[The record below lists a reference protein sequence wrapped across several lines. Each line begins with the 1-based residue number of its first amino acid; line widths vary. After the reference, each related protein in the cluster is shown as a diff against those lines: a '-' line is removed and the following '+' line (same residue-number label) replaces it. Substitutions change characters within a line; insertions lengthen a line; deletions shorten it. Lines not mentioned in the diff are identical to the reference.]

1 MRKRFYTL
9 LALSLLSTAIL
20 SVSCNKDKI
29 DFGGG
34 SDPNSISKVT
44 QGTGA
49 PSGGNNG
56 DYYFD
61 STSKILYKK
70 NGSWRKLTTMNLNGN
85 LLSGQGAAKPS
96 QGNNGDSYIDTKSG
110 IIYEKKNG
118 VWSASSE
125 GEIVIKD
132 ANFKAA
138 LLAIVGIDVNKNGKI
153 SPAEAQAKHVIGF
166 NVSGKNIESL
176 EGIEAFTNLESLEA
190 NDNKLTTV
198 DLSKLTHLKKLN
210 LTNNQLTGEIN
221 LKELKYLDNDKVKI
235 VAGNASIEKIFVADE
250 AKAKALNNFERTTK
264 YTFSGELERILDL
277 DPVIKAA
284 LLADN
289 NRPDGNGDGEITDKE
304 AKRFN
309 NPIRIEATGIQ
320 SLKGIEYFKKATSLV
335 IQAPAGQ
342 TNNLA
347 NGNGVVS
354 LADFSEI
361 ESLTIA
367 NTKMTKLTLSNF
379 PKLKHLILI
388 GNELTEVVL
397 SGMPELVILNLERNN
412 LTNLNG
418 ITTPENTFSKLK
430 ILNLIGNN
438 LQGELDL
445 SKITANLRDNANN
458 IQILRAG
465 NNSGVVR
472 IKVKD
477 QDTAN
482 DLNTNDAGAGKYQV
496 DGSGGSNPV
505 INIPDSAFR
514 RYILQ
519 RLKGQI
525 SGKSA
530 LMDLNTFRGRFPG
543 DINDTTSPIYQSDL
557 DLFTDDIKLEN
568 GTGITNLEGLQYF
581 RKLKEVIIE
590 ATTATSLD
598 LTRLEKLERIEIS
611 GTSLQILSGSGV
623 NLKRVTLINA
633 LSMKKLNLHNFQ
645 NIEQVLIVEDSNQ
658 PDHIEC
664 IAVPA
669 SKVDAIKNG
678 INMAGKNGPAKT
690 TVYRSKV
697 QSTPCN

>member
-9 LALSLLSTAIL
+9 LALSLFSTAIL

-34 SDPNSISKVT
+34 SDPNSISQVT
-44 QGTGA
+44 TGSGA
-49 PSGGNNG
+49 PTAGQKG

-61 STSKILYKK
+61 STSKTLYKK
-70 NGSWRKLTTMNLNGN
+70 KGSSWTGIATMNLNGD
-85 LLSGQGAAKPS
+85 LLSGQGKAKPS
-96 QGNNGDSYIDTKSG
+96 QGKNGDSYIDTKTNT
-110 IIYEKKNG
+110 IYEKKNG

-138 LLAIVGIDVNKNGKI
+138 LLAIVGIDANKNGKI
-153 SPAEAQAKHVIGF
+153 SPAEAQAVTGF
-166 NVSGKNIESL
+166 SVAGKEIASL
-176 EGIEAFTNLESLEA
+176 EGIEAFTNLESLDA

-210 LTNNQLTGEIN
+210 LTNNLLSGELN
-221 LKELKYLDNDKVKI
+221 LKELKYLANDKVKI
-235 VAGNASIEKIFVADE
+235 VAGNTSIEKIFVADE
-250 AKAKALNNFERTTK
+250 AKATALNNFEHTTK

-289 NRPDGNGDGEITDKE
+289 NRPDRNGDGEITNKE
-304 AKRFN
+304 AERFN
-309 NPIRIEATGIQ
+309 KPIRIETPGIK
-320 SLKGIEYFKKATSLV
+320 SLKGMEYFKKATSLV
-335 IQAPAGQ
+335 IQAPDGQ
-342 TNNLA
+342 KNVLVD
-347 NGNGVVS
+347 GQVS

-361 ESLTIA
+361 ERLTIA

-379 PKLKHLILI
+379 PKLKHLILT

-397 SGMPELVILNLERNN
+397 SGMPELVTLNLERNN

-418 ITTPENTFSKLK
+418 ITTPENTFPKLTA
-430 ILNLIGNN
+430 LNLIGNN

-445 SKITANLRDNANN
+445 SKITANLRNNANT
-458 IQILRAG
+458 IQILRRN

-482 DLNTNDAGAGKYQV
+482 ALNTNDAGAGKYQV
-496 DGSGGSNPV
+496 DGSGGSNLV

-519 RLKGQI
+519 RLKGRI
-525 SGKSA
+525 LGKSA

-598 LTRLEKLERIEIS
+598 LTGLEKLERIEIS

-623 NLKRVTLINA
+623 NLKRVTLRNA

-678 INMAGKNGPAKT
+678 INMTGNNGPAKT
-690 TVYRSKV
+690 TAYRSKV

>member
-9 LALSLLSTAIL
+9 LALSLFSTAIL

-34 SDPNSISKVT
+34 SDPNSISQVT
-44 QGTGA
+44 TGNGA
-49 PSGGNNG
+49 PTAGQKG

-61 STSKILYKK
+61 STSKTLYKK
-70 NGSWRKLTTMNLNGN
+70 KGSSWTGIATMNLNGD
-85 LLSGQGAAKPS
+85 LLSGQGKAKPS
-96 QGNNGDSYIDTKSG
+96 QGNDGDSYIDTKTNT
-110 IIYEKKNG
+110 IYEKKNG

-138 LLAIVGIDVNKNGKI
+138 LLAIVGIDANKNGKI
-153 SPAEAQAKHVIGF
+153 SPAEAQAVTGF
-166 NVSGKNIESL
+166 SVAGKEIASL
-176 EGIEAFTNLESLEA
+176 EGIEAFTNLESLDA

-210 LTNNQLTGEIN
+210 LTNNLLSGELN
-221 LKELKYLDNDKVKI
+221 LKELKYLANDKVKI
-235 VAGNASIEKIFVADE
+235 VAGNTSIEKIFVADE
-250 AKAKALNNFERTTK
+250 AKATALNNFEHTTK

-284 LLADN
+284 LVADN
-289 NRPDGNGDGEITDKE
+289 NRPDRNGDGEITNKE
-304 AKRFN
+304 AERFN
-309 NPIRIEATGIQ
+309 KPISIIATGIK
-320 SLKGIEYFKKATSLV
+320 SLKGMEYFKKATSLV

-342 TNNLA
+342 KNVLVD
-347 NGNGVVS
+347 GQVS
-354 LADFSEI
+354 LADFTEI

-379 PKLKHLILI
+379 PKLKHLILT

-418 ITTPENTFSKLK
+418 ITTPENTFPKLTD
-430 ILNLIGNN
+430 LNLIGNN

-445 SKITANLRDNANN
+445 SKITANLRDNANT
-458 IQILRAG
+458 IQILRRN

-482 DLNTNDAGAGKYQV
+482 ALNTNDAGAGKYQV
-496 DGSGGSNPV
+496 DGSGGSNLV

-519 RLKGQI
+519 RLKGRI
-525 SGKSA
+525 LGKSA

-598 LTRLEKLERIEIS
+598 LTGLEKLERIEIS

-623 NLKRVTLINA
+623 NLKRVTLTNA

-669 SKVDAIKNG
+669 SKVNAIKNG
-678 INMAGKNGPAKT
+678 INMTGNNGPAKT
-690 TVYRSKV
+690 TAYRSKV

>member
-34 SDPNSISKVT
+34 SDPNSISQVT
-44 QGTGA
+44 TGSGA
-49 PSGGNNG
+49 PTAGQKG

-61 STSKILYKK
+61 STSKTLYKRK
-70 NGSWRKLTTMNLNGN
+70 GSSWTGIATMNLNGN
-85 LLSGQGAAKPS
+85 LLSGQGKAKPS
-96 QGNNGDSYIDTKSG
+96 QGNDGDSYIDTKTNT
-110 IIYEKKNG
+110 IYEKKNG

-138 LLAIVGIDVNKNGKI
+138 LLAIVGIDANKNGKI
-153 SPAEAQAKHVIGF
+153 SPAEAQAVTGF
-166 NVSGKNIESL
+166 SVAGKEIATL
-176 EGIEAFTNLESLEA
+176 EGIEAFTNLESLDA

-210 LTNNQLTGEIN
+210 LTNNLLSGELN
-221 LKELKYLDNDKVKI
+221 LKELKYLANDKVKI
-235 VAGNASIEKIFVADE
+235 VAGNTSIEKIFVADE
-250 AKAKALNNFERTTK
+250 AKATAMNNFEHTTK

-284 LLADN
+284 LVADN
-289 NRPDGNGDGEITDKE
+289 NRPDRNGDGEITNKE
-304 AKRFN
+304 AERFN
-309 NPIRIEATGIQ
+309 KPISIIATGIK
-320 SLKGIEYFKKATSLV
+320 SLKGMEYFKKATSLV

-342 TNNLA
+342 KNVLVD
-347 NGNGVVS
+347 GQVS
-354 LADFSEI
+354 LADFTEI

-379 PKLKHLILI
+379 PKLKHLILT

-397 SGMPELVILNLERNN
+397 SGMPELVTLNLERNS

-418 ITTPENTFSKLK
+418 ITTPENTFPKLTA
-430 ILNLIGNN
+430 LNLRENN

-445 SKITANLRDNANN
+445 SKITANLRENANN
-458 IQILRAG
+458 VQILRAG

-482 DLNTNDAGAGKYQV
+482 ALNTNDAGAGKYQV
-496 DGSGGSNPV
+496 DGSGGSNPI

-519 RLKGQI
+519 RLKGRI
-525 SGKSA
+525 IGKSA

-568 GTGITNLEGLQYF
+568 GTGVTNLEGLQYF

-590 ATTATSLD
+590 ATTATTLD
-598 LTRLEKLERIEIS
+598 LTGLEKLERIEIS

-623 NLKRVTLINA
+623 NLKRVTLTNA
-633 LSMKKLNLHNFQ
+633 LSMKKLNLLNFP

-664 IAVPA
+664 IALPA
-669 SKVDAIKNG
+669 SKVNAIKNG
-678 INMAGKNGPAKT
+678 INMTGNNGPAKT
-690 TVYRSKV
+690 ATYRNRV
-697 QSTPCN
+697 QSSPCN

>member
-1 MRKRFYTL
+1 M
-9 LALSLLSTAIL
+9 
-20 SVSCNKDKI
+20 
-29 DFGGG
+29 
-34 SDPNSISKVT
+34 
-44 QGTGA
+44 
-49 PSGGNNG
+49 
-56 DYYFD
+56 
-61 STSKILYKK
+61 
-70 NGSWRKLTTMNLNGN
+70 
-85 LLSGQGAAKPS
+85 
-96 QGNNGDSYIDTKSG
+96 
-110 IIYEKKNG
+110 
-118 VWSASSE
+118 
-125 GEIVIKD
+125 
-132 ANFKAA
+132 
-138 LLAIVGIDVNKNGKI
+138 
-153 SPAEAQAKHVIGF
+153 
-166 NVSGKNIESL
+166 
-176 EGIEAFTNLESLEA
+176 
-190 NDNKLTTV
+190 
-198 DLSKLTHLKKLN
+198 
-210 LTNNQLTGEIN
+210 
-221 LKELKYLDNDKVKI
+221 
-235 VAGNASIEKIFVADE
+235 
-250 AKAKALNNFERTTK
+250 
-264 YTFSGELERILDL
+264 DL

-289 NRPDGNGDGEITDKE
+289 NRPDRNGDGEITNKE
-304 AKRFN
+304 AERFN
-309 NPIRIEATGIQ
+309 KPIRIETPGIK
-320 SLKGIEYFKKATSLV
+320 SLKGMEYFKKATSLV
-335 IQAPAGQ
+335 IQAPDGQ
-342 TNNLA
+342 KNVLVD
-347 NGNGVVS
+347 GQVS

-361 ESLTIA
+361 ERLTIA

-379 PKLKHLILI
+379 PKLKHLILT

-397 SGMPELVILNLERNN
+397 SGMPELVTLNLERNN

-418 ITTPENTFSKLK
+418 ITTPENTFPKLTA
-430 ILNLIGNN
+430 LNLIGNN

-445 SKITANLRDNANN
+445 SKITANLRNNANT
-458 IQILRAG
+458 IQILRRN

-482 DLNTNDAGAGKYQV
+482 ALNTNDAGAGKYQV
-496 DGSGGSNPV
+496 DGSGGSNLV

-519 RLKGQI
+519 RLKGRI
-525 SGKSA
+525 LGKSA

-598 LTRLEKLERIEIS
+598 LTGLEKLERIEIS

-623 NLKRVTLINA
+623 NLKRVTLRNA

-678 INMAGKNGPAKT
+678 INMTGNNGPAKT
-690 TVYRSKV
+690 TAYRSKV

>member
-34 SDPNSISKVT
+34 SNPNSISQVT
-44 QGTGA
+44 TGNGA
-49 PSGGNNG
+49 PTAGQKG

-61 STSKILYKK
+61 STSKTLYKRK
-70 NGSWRKLTTMNLNGN
+70 GSSWTGIATMNLNGN
-85 LLSGQGAAKPS
+85 LLSGQGKAKPS
-96 QGNNGDSYIDTKSG
+96 QGNEGDSYIDTKTNT
-110 IIYEKKNG
+110 IYEKKNG

-138 LLAIVGIDVNKNGKI
+138 LLAIVGIDANKNGKI
-153 SPAEAQAKHVIGF
+153 SPAEAQAVTGF
-166 NVSGKNIESL
+166 SVAGKEIATL
-176 EGIEAFTNLESLEA
+176 EGIEAFTNLESLDA

-210 LTNNQLTGEIN
+210 LTNNLLSGELN
-221 LKELKYLDNDKVKI
+221 LKELKYLANDKVKI
-235 VAGNASIEKIFVADE
+235 VAGNTSIEKIFVADE
-250 AKAKALNNFERTTK
+250 AKATAMNNFEHTTK

-289 NRPDGNGDGEITDKE
+289 NRPDRNGDGEITNKE
-304 AKRFN
+304 AERFN
-309 NPIRIEATGIQ
+309 KPIRIETPGIK
-320 SLKGIEYFKKATSLV
+320 SLKGMEYFKKATSLV

-342 TNNLA
+342 KNVLVD
-347 NGNGVVS
+347 GQVS
-354 LADFSEI
+354 LADFTEI

-379 PKLKHLILI
+379 PKLKELVLT

-397 SGMPELVILNLERNN
+397 SGMPELVSLNLERNS

-418 ITTPENTFSKLK
+418 ITTPENTFPKLTA
-430 ILNLIGNN
+430 LNLRENK

-445 SKITANLRDNANN
+445 SKITANLRENANGV
-458 IQILRAG
+458 QILRAG
-465 NNSGVVR
+465 NNSGVIR

-482 DLNTNDAGAGKYQV
+482 ALNTNDAGAGKYQV
-496 DGSGGSNPV
+496 DGSGGSNPI

-519 RLKGQI
+519 RLKGRI
-525 SGKSA
+525 IGKSA

-568 GTGITNLEGLQYF
+568 GTGVTNLEGLQYF

-590 ATTATSLD
+590 ATTATTLD
-598 LTRLEKLERIEIS
+598 LTGLEKLERIEIS

-623 NLKRVTLINA
+623 NLKRVTLTNA
-633 LSMKKLNLHNFQ
+633 LSMKKLNLLNFP

-678 INMAGKNGPAKT
+678 INMTGNNGPAKT
-690 TVYRSKV
+690 TAYRSKV

>member
-20 SVSCNKDKI
+20 SVNCNKDKI
-29 DFGGG
+29 DYGGG
-34 SDPNSISKVT
+34 SDPNSISQVT
-44 QGTGA
+44 TGSGA
-49 PSGGNNG
+49 PTAGQKG

-61 STSKILYKK
+61 STSKTLYKRK
-70 NGSWRKLTTMNLNGN
+70 GSSWTGIATMNLNGN
-85 LLSGQGAAKPS
+85 LLSGQGKAKPS
-96 QGNNGDSYIDTKSG
+96 QGNDGDSYIDTKTNT
-110 IIYEKKNG
+110 IYEKKNG

-153 SPAEAQAKHVIGF
+153 SPAEAQAVTGF
-166 NVSGKNIESL
+166 SVAGKEIATL
-176 EGIEAFTNLESLEA
+176 EGIEAFTNLESLDA

-210 LTNNQLTGEIN
+210 LTNNLLSGELN
-221 LKELKYLDNDKVKI
+221 LKELKYLANDKVKI
-235 VAGNASIEKIFVADE
+235 VAGNTSIEKIFVADE
-250 AKAKALNNFERTTK
+250 AKATAMNNFEHTTK

-284 LLADN
+284 LVADN
-289 NRPDGNGDGEITDKE
+289 NRPDRNGDGEITNKE
-304 AKRFN
+304 AERFN
-309 NPIRIEATGIQ
+309 KPISIIATGIK
-320 SLKGIEYFKKATSLV
+320 SLKGMEYFKKATSLV

-342 TNNLA
+342 KNVLVD
-347 NGNGVVS
+347 GQVS
-354 LADFSEI
+354 LADFTEI

-379 PKLKHLILI
+379 PKLKHLILT

-397 SGMPELVILNLERNN
+397 SGMPELVTLNLERNS

-418 ITTPENTFSKLK
+418 ITTPENTFPKLTA
-430 ILNLIGNN
+430 LNLRENN

-445 SKITANLRDNANN
+445 SKITANLRENANN
-458 IQILRAG
+458 VQILRSG

-482 DLNTNDAGAGKYQV
+482 ALNTNDAGAGKYQV
-496 DGSGGSNPV
+496 DGSGGSNPI

-519 RLKGQI
+519 RLKGRI
-525 SGKSA
+525 IGKSA

-568 GTGITNLEGLQYF
+568 GTGVTNLEGLQYF

-598 LTRLEKLERIEIS
+598 LTGLEKLERIEIS
-611 GTSLQILSGSGV
+611 GTSLQILSGNGV
-623 NLKRVTLINA
+623 NLKRVTLTNA

-669 SKVDAIKNG
+669 SKVNAIKNG
-678 INMAGKNGPAKT
+678 INMTGNNGPAKT
-690 TVYRSKV
+690 ATYRNRV
-697 QSTPCN
+697 QSSPCN

>member
-29 DFGGG
+29 DFG
-34 SDPNSISKVT
+34 SDSNPVSKVT
-44 QGTGA
+44 QGTGV

-61 STSKILYKK
+61 STSKTLYKK
-70 NGSWRKLTTMNLNGN
+70 KGSSWTGIATMNLNGN
-85 LLSGQGAAKPS
+85 LLSGQGKAKPS
-96 QGNNGDSYIDTKSG
+96 QGNNGDSYIDTKTNT
-110 IIYEKKNG
+110 IYEKKNG

-138 LLAIVGIDVNKNGKI
+138 LLAIVGIDANKNGKI
-153 SPAEAQAKHVIGF
+153 SPAEAQAVTGF
-166 NVSGKNIESL
+166 SVAGKEIASL
-176 EGIEAFTNLESLEA
+176 EGIEAFTNLESLDA

-210 LTNNQLTGEIN
+210 LTNNLLSGELN
-221 LKELKYLDNDKVKI
+221 LKELKYLANDKVKI
-235 VAGNASIEKIFVADE
+235 IAGNTSIEKIFVADE
-250 AKAKALNNFERTTK
+250 AKATALNNFEHTTK

-284 LLADN
+284 LLADS
-289 NRPDGNGDGEITDKE
+289 NRPDRNGDGEITNKE
-304 AKRFN
+304 AERFN
-309 NPIRIEATGIQ
+309 KPIRIEATGIQ

-342 TNNLA
+342 TNNLT

-379 PKLKHLILI
+379 PKLKHLILT

-397 SGMPELVILNLERNN
+397 SGMPELVTLNLERNN

-418 ITTPENTFSKLK
+418 ITTPENTFPKLTA
-430 ILNLIGNN
+430 LNLIGNN

-445 SKITANLRDNANN
+445 SKITANLRDNANGV
-458 IQILRAG
+458 QILRGG

-477 QDTAN
+477 QDTA
-482 DLNTNDAGAGKYQV
+482 DALNTNDAGAGKYQV
-496 DGSGGSNPV
+496 NGSGGSNPEV
-505 INIPDSAFR
+505 PIRDSRLRFLTLEK
-514 RYILQ
+514 LQ
-519 RLKGQI
+519 AI
-525 SGKSA
+525 
-530 LMDLNTFRGRFPG
+530 MDTREFRGRFPG
-543 DINDTTSPIYQSDL
+543 GKNDTTGKIYKSDL
-557 DLFTDDIKLEN
+557 DRADFPTALELDSSVGDLSGLEYFSKVKKLTIYTSTPTTLNLIGMDSLEEIIS
-568 GTGITNLEGLQYF
+568 TGSTI
-581 RKLKEVIIE
+581 EVIQGN
-590 ATTATSLD
+590 AP
-598 LTRLEKLERIEIS
+598 RLKKI
-611 GTSLQILSGSGV
+611 ILRNSHRVKKINVV
-623 NLKRVTLINA
+623 N
-633 LSMKKLNLHNFQ
+633 SS
-645 NIEQVLIVEDSNQ
+645 NIEQITIEEDSNI
-658 PDHIEC
+658 PNHIEC

-669 SKVDAIKNG
+669 NRADTVKQN
-678 INMAGKNGPAKT
+678 INLNSPAKT

>member
-34 SDPNSISKVT
+34 SDPNSISQVT
-44 QGTGA
+44 TGSGA
-49 PSGGNNG
+49 PTAGQKG

-61 STSKILYKK
+61 STSKTLYKRK
-70 NGSWRKLTTMNLNGN
+70 GSSWTGIATMNLNGN
-85 LLSGQGAAKPS
+85 LLSGQGKAKPS
-96 QGNNGDSYIDTKSG
+96 QGNNGDSYIDTKTNT
-110 IIYEKKNG
+110 IYEKKNG

-138 LLAIVGIDVNKNGKI
+138 LLAIVGIDANKNGKI
-153 SPAEAQAKHVIGF
+153 SPAEAQAVTGF
-166 NVSGKNIESL
+166 SVAGKEIASL
-176 EGIEAFTNLESLEA
+176 EGIEAFTNLESLDA

-210 LTNNQLTGEIN
+210 LTNNLLSGELN
-221 LKELKYLDNDKVKI
+221 LKELKYLANDKVKI
-235 VAGNASIEKIFVADE
+235 VAGNTSIEKIFVADE
-250 AKAKALNNFERTTK
+250 AKATALNNFEHTTK

-289 NRPDGNGDGEITDKE
+289 NRPDRNGDGEITNKE
-304 AKRFN
+304 AERFN
-309 NPIRIEATGIQ
+309 KPISIIATGIK
-320 SLKGIEYFKKATSLV
+320 SLKGIEYFKKATSIDIHAPSGQKNILV
-335 IQAPAGQ
+335 DGQ
-342 TNNLA
+342 
-347 NGNGVVS
+347 VS

-361 ESLTIA
+361 ERLTIA

-379 PKLKHLILI
+379 PKLKHLILT

-418 ITTPENTFSKLK
+418 ITTPENTFPKLTD
-430 ILNLIGNN
+430 LNLIGNN

-445 SKITANLRDNANN
+445 SKITANLRDNANT
-458 IQILRAG
+458 IQILRRN

-482 DLNTNDAGAGKYQV
+482 ALNTNDAGAGKYQV
-496 DGSGGSNPV
+496 DGSGGSNLV

-519 RLKGQI
+519 RLKGRI
-525 SGKSA
+525 LGKSA

-598 LTRLEKLERIEIS
+598 LTGLEKLERIEIS

-623 NLKRVTLINA
+623 NLKRVTLRNA

-678 INMAGKNGPAKT
+678 INMTGNNGPAKT
-690 TVYRSKV
+690 TAYRSKV

>member
-34 SDPNSISKVT
+34 SDPNSISQVT
-44 QGTGA
+44 TGSGA
-49 PSGGNNG
+49 PTAGQKG

-61 STSKILYKK
+61 STSKTLYKRK
-70 NGSWRKLTTMNLNGN
+70 GSSWTGIATMNLNGN
-85 LLSGQGAAKPS
+85 LLSGQGKAKPS
-96 QGNNGDSYIDTKSG
+96 QGKNGDSYIDTKTNT
-110 IIYEKKNG
+110 IYEKKNG

-138 LLAIVGIDVNKNGKI
+138 LLAIVGIDANKNGKI
-153 SPAEAQAKHVIGF
+153 SPAEAQAVTGF
-166 NVSGKNIESL
+166 SVAGKEIATL
-176 EGIEAFTNLESLEA
+176 EGIEAFTNLESLDA

-210 LTNNQLTGEIN
+210 LTNNLLSGELN
-221 LKELKYLDNDKVKI
+221 LKELKYLANDKVKI
-235 VAGNASIEKIFVADE
+235 VAGNTSIEKIFVADE
-250 AKAKALNNFERTTK
+250 AKATAMNNFEHTTK

-284 LLADN
+284 LVADN
-289 NRPDGNGDGEITDKE
+289 NRPDRNGDGEITNKE
-304 AKRFN
+304 AERFN
-309 NPIRIEATGIQ
+309 KPIRIETPGIK
-320 SLKGIEYFKKATSLV
+320 SLKGMEYFKKATSLV

-342 TNNLA
+342 KNVLVD
-347 NGNGVVS
+347 GQVS
-354 LADFSEI
+354 LADFTEI

-379 PKLKHLILI
+379 PKLKHLILT

-397 SGMPELVILNLERNN
+397 SGMPELVTLNLERNS

-418 ITTPENTFSKLK
+418 ITTPENTFPKLTA
-430 ILNLIGNN
+430 LNLRENN

-445 SKITANLRDNANN
+445 SKITANLRENANN
-458 IQILRAG
+458 VQILRAG
-465 NNSGVVR
+465 NNSEVVR

-482 DLNTNDAGAGKYQV
+482 ALNTNDAGAGKYQV
-496 DGSGGSNPV
+496 DGSGGSNPI

-519 RLKGQI
+519 RLKGRI
-525 SGKSA
+525 IGKSA

-557 DLFTDDIKLEN
+557 DLFTDAIKLEN
-568 GTGITNLEGLQYF
+568 GTGVTNLEGLQYF

-590 ATTATSLD
+590 ATTATTLD
-598 LTRLEKLERIEIS
+598 LTGLEKLERIEIS

-623 NLKRVTLINA
+623 NLKRVTLTNA
-633 LSMKKLNLHNFQ
+633 LSMKKLNLLNFP

-669 SKVDAIKNG
+669 SKVNAIKNG
-678 INMAGKNGPAKT
+678 INMTGNNGPAKT
-690 TVYRSKV
+690 ATYRNRV
-697 QSTPCN
+697 QSSPCN

>member
-34 SDPNSISKVT
+34 SNPNSISQVT
-44 QGTGA
+44 TGNGA
-49 PSGGNNG
+49 PTAGQKG

-61 STSKILYKK
+61 STSKTLYKK
-70 NGSWRKLTTMNLNGN
+70 KGSSWTGIATMNLNGD
-85 LLSGQGAAKPS
+85 LLSGQGKAKPS
-96 QGNNGDSYIDTKSG
+96 QGKNGDSYIDTKTNT
-110 IIYEKKNG
+110 IYEKKNG

-153 SPAEAQAKHVIGF
+153 SPAEAQAVTGF
-166 NVSGKNIESL
+166 SVAGKEIASL
-176 EGIEAFTNLESLEA
+176 EGIEAFTNLESLDA

-210 LTNNQLTGEIN
+210 LTNNRLTGELN
-221 LKELKYLDNDKVKI
+221 LKELKYLANDKVKI
-235 VAGNASIEKIFVADE
+235 VAGNTSIEKIFVADE
-250 AKAKALNNFERTTK
+250 AKATALNNFEHTTK

-289 NRPDGNGDGEITDKE
+289 NRPDRNGDGEITNKE
-304 AKRFN
+304 AERFN
-309 NPIRIEATGIQ
+309 KPIRIEATGIQ

-342 TNNLA
+342 TNNLT

-354 LADFSEI
+354 LADFTEI

-379 PKLKHLILI
+379 PKLKHLILT

-397 SGMPELVILNLERNN
+397 SGMPELVTLNLERNN

-418 ITTPENTFSKLK
+418 ITTPENTFPKLTD
-430 ILNLIGNN
+430 LNLIGNN

-445 SKITANLRDNANN
+445 SKITANLRNNANN
-458 IQILRAG
+458 IQILRRN

-482 DLNTNDAGAGKYQV
+482 ALNTNDAGAGKYQV
-496 DGSGGSNPV
+496 DGSGGSNLV

-519 RLKGQI
+519 RLKGRI
-525 SGKSA
+525 LGKSA

-568 GTGITNLEGLQYF
+568 GTGIINLEGLQYF

-598 LTRLEKLERIEIS
+598 LTGLEKLERIEIS

-623 NLKRVTLINA
+623 NLKRVTLRNA

-678 INMAGKNGPAKT
+678 INMTGNNGPAKT
-690 TVYRSKV
+690 TAYRSKV

>member
-9 LALSLLSTAIL
+9 LALSLFSTAIL

-34 SDPNSISKVT
+34 SDPNSISQVT
-44 QGTGA
+44 TGNGA
-49 PSGGNNG
+49 PTAGQKG

-61 STSKILYKK
+61 STSKTLYKK
-70 NGSWRKLTTMNLNGN
+70 KGSSWTGIATMNLNGD
-85 LLSGQGAAKPS
+85 LLSGQGKAKPS
-96 QGNNGDSYIDTKSG
+96 QGKNGDSYIDTKTNT
-110 IIYEKKNG
+110 IYEKKNG

-138 LLAIVGIDVNKNGKI
+138 LLAIVGIDANKNGKI
-153 SPAEAQAKHVIGF
+153 SPAEAQAVTGF
-166 NVSGKNIESL
+166 SVAGKEIASL
-176 EGIEAFTNLESLEA
+176 EGIEAFTNLESLDA

-210 LTNNQLTGEIN
+210 LTNNLLSGELN
-221 LKELKYLDNDKVKI
+221 LKELKYLANDKVKI
-235 VAGNASIEKIFVADE
+235 VAGNTSIEKIFVADE
-250 AKAKALNNFERTTK
+250 AKATALNNFEHTTK

-289 NRPDGNGDGEITDKE
+289 NRPDRNGDGEITNKE
-304 AKRFN
+304 AERFN
-309 NPIRIEATGIQ
+309 KPISIIATGIK
-320 SLKGIEYFKKATSLV
+320 SLKGIEYFKKATSIDIHAPSGQKNILV
-335 IQAPAGQ
+335 DGQ
-342 TNNLA
+342 
-347 NGNGVVS
+347 VS

-361 ESLTIA
+361 ERLTIA

-379 PKLKHLILI
+379 PKLKYLILT

-418 ITTPENTFSKLK
+418 ITTPENTFPKLTD
-430 ILNLIGNN
+430 LNLIGNN

-445 SKITANLRDNANN
+445 SKITANLRDNANT
-458 IQILRAG
+458 IQILRRN

-482 DLNTNDAGAGKYQV
+482 ALNTNDAGAGKYQV
-496 DGSGGSNPV
+496 DGSGGSNLV

-519 RLKGQI
+519 RLKGRI
-525 SGKSA
+525 LGKSA

-598 LTRLEKLERIEIS
+598 LTGLEKLERIEIS

-623 NLKRVTLINA
+623 NLKRVTLRNA

-678 INMAGKNGPAKT
+678 INMTGNNGPAKT
-690 TVYRSKV
+690 TAYRSKV

>member
-34 SDPNSISKVT
+34 SDPNSISQVT
-44 QGTGA
+44 TGSGA
-49 PSGGNNG
+49 PTAGQKG

-70 NGSWRKLTTMNLNGN
+70 KGSSWTGIATMNLNGN
-85 LLSGQGAAKPS
+85 LLSGQGKAKPS
-96 QGNNGDSYIDTKSG
+96 QGNDGDSYIDTKTNT
-110 IIYEKKNG
+110 IYEKKNG

-138 LLAIVGIDVNKNGKI
+138 LLAIVGIDANKNGKI
-153 SPAEAQAKHVIGF
+153 SPAEAQAVTGF
-166 NVSGKNIESL
+166 SVAGKEIATL
-176 EGIEAFTNLESLEA
+176 EGIEAFTNLESLDA

-210 LTNNQLTGEIN
+210 LTNNLLSGELN
-221 LKELKYLDNDKVKI
+221 LKELKYLANDKVKI
-235 VAGNASIEKIFVADE
+235 VAGNTSIEKIFVADE
-250 AKAKALNNFERTTK
+250 AKATAMNNFEHTTK

-284 LLADN
+284 LVADN
-289 NRPDGNGDGEITDKE
+289 NRPDRNGDGEITNKE
-304 AKRFN
+304 AERFN
-309 NPIRIEATGIQ
+309 KPISIIATGIK
-320 SLKGIEYFKKATSLV
+320 SLKGMEYFKKATSLV

-342 TNNLA
+342 KNVLVD
-347 NGNGVVS
+347 GQVS
-354 LADFSEI
+354 LADFTEI

-379 PKLKHLILI
+379 PKLKHLILT

-397 SGMPELVILNLERNN
+397 SGMPELVTLNLERNS

-418 ITTPENTFSKLK
+418 ITTPENTFPKLTA
-430 ILNLIGNN
+430 LNLRENN

-445 SKITANLRDNANN
+445 SKITANLRENANN
-458 IQILRAG
+458 VQILRAG

-482 DLNTNDAGAGKYQV
+482 ALNTNDAGAGKYQV
-496 DGSGGSNPV
+496 DGSGGSNPI

-519 RLKGQI
+519 RLKGRI
-525 SGKSA
+525 IGKSA

-568 GTGITNLEGLQYF
+568 GTGVTNLEGLQYF

-590 ATTATSLD
+590 ATTATTLD
-598 LTRLEKLERIEIS
+598 LTGLEKLERIEIS

-623 NLKRVTLINA
+623 NLKRVTLRNA

-678 INMAGKNGPAKT
+678 INMTGNNGPAKT
-690 TVYRSKV
+690 TAYRSKV

>member
-9 LALSLLSTAIL
+9 LALSLFSTAIL

-34 SDPNSISKVT
+34 SDPNSISQVT
-44 QGTGA
+44 TGNGA
-49 PSGGNNG
+49 PTAGQKG

-61 STSKILYKK
+61 STSKTLYKK
-70 NGSWRKLTTMNLNGN
+70 KGSSWTGIATMNLNGD
-85 LLSGQGAAKPS
+85 LLSGQGKAKPS
-96 QGNNGDSYIDTKSG
+96 QGKNGDSYIDTKTNT
-110 IIYEKKNG
+110 IYEKKNG

-138 LLAIVGIDVNKNGKI
+138 LLAIVGIDANKNGKI
-153 SPAEAQAKHVIGF
+153 SPAEAQAVTGF
-166 NVSGKNIESL
+166 SVAGKEIASL
-176 EGIEAFTNLESLEA
+176 EGIEAFTNLESLDA

-210 LTNNQLTGEIN
+210 LTNNLLSGELN
-221 LKELKYLDNDKVKI
+221 LKELKYLANDKVKI
-235 VAGNASIEKIFVADE
+235 VAGNTSIEKIFVADE
-250 AKAKALNNFERTTK
+250 AKATAMNNFEHTTK

-284 LLADN
+284 LVADN
-289 NRPDGNGDGEITDKE
+289 NRPDRNGDGEITNKE
-304 AKRFN
+304 AERFN
-309 NPIRIEATGIQ
+309 KPISIIATGIK
-320 SLKGIEYFKKATSLV
+320 SLKGIEYFKKATSIDIHAPSGQKNILV
-335 IQAPAGQ
+335 DGQ
-342 TNNLA
+342 
-347 NGNGVVS
+347 VS

-361 ESLTIA
+361 ERLTIA

-379 PKLKHLILI
+379 PKLKHLILT

-418 ITTPENTFSKLK
+418 ITTPENTFPKLTD
-430 ILNLIGNN
+430 LNLIGNN

-445 SKITANLRDNANN
+445 SKITANLRDNANT
-458 IQILRAG
+458 IQILRRN

-482 DLNTNDAGAGKYQV
+482 ALNTNDAGAGKYQV
-496 DGSGGSNPV
+496 DGSGGSNLV

-519 RLKGQI
+519 RLKGRI
-525 SGKSA
+525 LGKSA

-598 LTRLEKLERIEIS
+598 LTGLEKLERIEIS

-623 NLKRVTLINA
+623 NLKRVTLRNA

-678 INMAGKNGPAKT
+678 INMTGNNGPAKT
-690 TVYRSKV
+690 TAYRSKV

>member
-34 SDPNSISKVT
+34 SDPNSISQVT
-44 QGTGA
+44 TGNGA
-49 PSGGNNG
+49 PTAGQKGN
-56 DYYFD
+56 YYFD
-61 STSKILYKK
+61 STSKTLYKK
-70 NGSWRKLTTMNLNGN
+70 KGSSWTGIATMNLNGD

-96 QGNNGDSYIDTKSG
+96 QGNNGDSYIDTKTNT
-110 IIYEKKNG
+110 IYEKKNG

-138 LLAIVGIDVNKNGKI
+138 LLAIVGIDANKNGKI
-153 SPAEAQAKHVIGF
+153 SPAEAQAITGF
-166 NVSGKNIESL
+166 SVAGKEIASL
-176 EGIEAFTNLESLEA
+176 EGIEAFTNLESLDA

-210 LTNNQLTGEIN
+210 LTNNLLSGELN
-221 LKELKYLDNDKVKI
+221 LKELKYLANDKVKI

-250 AKAKALNNFERTTK
+250 AKATALNNFEHTTK

-289 NRPDGNGDGEITDKE
+289 NRPDRNGDGEITNKE
-304 AKRFN
+304 AERFN
-309 NPIRIEATGIQ
+309 KPISIIATGIQ

-342 TNNLA
+342 TNNLTT
-347 NGNGVVS
+347 GNGVVS
-354 LADFSEI
+354 LADFTEI

-379 PKLKHLILI
+379 PKLKHLILT

-418 ITTPENTFSKLK
+418 ITTPENTFPKLTT
-430 ILNLIGNN
+430 LNLIGNN

-445 SKITANLRDNANN
+445 SKITANLRDNANT
-458 IQILRAG
+458 IQILRRN

-482 DLNTNDAGAGKYQV
+482 ALNTNDAGAGKYQV
-496 DGSGGSNPV
+496 DGSGGSNPEV
-505 INIPDSAFR
+505 PIYDSR
-514 RYILQ
+514 LRLLTLEKLQ
-519 RLKGQI
+519 AIMTSQE
-525 SGKSA
+525 
-530 LMDLNTFRGRFPG
+530 FRGRFPG
-543 DINDTTSPIYQSDL
+543 GKNDTTGKIYKSDL
-557 DLFTDDIKLEN
+557 DRADFPTALELDGSVRDLSGLEYFSKVKKLTIYTSTPTTLN
-568 GTGITNLEGLQYF
+568 LTGMDSLEEIISTGSTI
-581 RKLKEVIIE
+581 EVIQGN
-590 ATTATSLD
+590 AP
-598 LTRLEKLERIEIS
+598 RLKKI
-611 GTSLQILSGSGV
+611 ILRNSHRVKKINVV
-623 NLKRVTLINA
+623 N
-633 LSMKKLNLHNFQ
+633 SS
-645 NIEQVLIVEDSNQ
+645 NIEQITIEEDSNIAN
-658 PDHIEC
+658 HIEC

-669 SKVDAIKNG
+669 NRVDTVKQN
-678 INMAGKNGPAKT
+678 INLGNSPAKT
-690 TVYRSKV
+690 TAYRSKV
-697 QSTPCN
+697 QSFPCN

>member
-34 SDPNSISKVT
+34 SDPNSISQVT
-44 QGTGA
+44 TGSGA
-49 PSGGNNG
+49 PTAGQKG

-61 STSKILYKK
+61 STSKTLYKRK
-70 NGSWRKLTTMNLNGN
+70 GSSWTGIATMNLNGN
-85 LLSGQGAAKPS
+85 LLSGQGKAKPS
-96 QGNNGDSYIDTKSG
+96 QGNNGDSYIDTKTNT
-110 IIYEKKNG
+110 IYEKKNG

-138 LLAIVGIDVNKNGKI
+138 LLAIVGIDANKNGKI
-153 SPAEAQAKHVIGF
+153 SPAEAQAVTGF
-166 NVSGKNIESL
+166 SVAGKEIATL
-176 EGIEAFTNLESLEA
+176 EGIEAFTNLESLDA

-198 DLSKLTHLKKLN
+198 NLSGLTHLKKLN
-210 LTNNQLTGEIN
+210 LTNNLLSGELN
-221 LKELKYLDNDKVKI
+221 LKELKYLANDKVKI
-235 VAGNASIEKIFVADE
+235 VAGNTSIEKIFVADE
-250 AKAKALNNFERTTK
+250 AKATAMNNFEHTTK

-277 DPVIKAA
+277 DPIIKAA
-284 LLADN
+284 LVADN
-289 NRPDGNGDGEITDKE
+289 NRPDRNGDGEITNKE
-304 AKRFN
+304 AERFN
-309 NPIRIEATGIQ
+309 KPISIIATGIK
-320 SLKGIEYFKKATSLV
+320 SLKGMEYFKKATSLV

-342 TNNLA
+342 KNVLVD
-347 NGNGVVS
+347 GQVS
-354 LADFSEI
+354 LADFTEI

-379 PKLKHLILI
+379 PKLKHLILT

-397 SGMPELVILNLERNN
+397 SGMPELVTLNLERNS

-418 ITTPENTFSKLK
+418 ITTPENTFPKLTA
-430 ILNLIGNN
+430 LNLRENN
-438 LQGELDL
+438 LQGALDL
-445 SKITANLRDNANN
+445 SKITANLRENANGV
-458 IQILRAG
+458 QILRAG

-477 QDTAN
+477 LDTAN
-482 DLNTNDAGAGKYQV
+482 ALNTNDAGAGKYQV

-519 RLKGQI
+519 RLKGRI
-525 SGKSA
+525 IGKSA

-568 GTGITNLEGLQYF
+568 GTGVTNLEGLQYF

-598 LTRLEKLERIEIS
+598 LTGLEKLERIEIS

-623 NLKRVTLINA
+623 NLKRVTLTNA

-669 SKVDAIKNG
+669 SKVNAIKNG
-678 INMAGKNGPAKT
+678 INMTGNNGPAKT
-690 TVYRSKV
+690 ATYRNRV
-697 QSTPCN
+697 QSSPCN

>member
-34 SDPNSISKVT
+34 SDPNSISQVT
-44 QGTGA
+44 TGSGA
-49 PSGGNNG
+49 PTPGQKG

-61 STSKILYKK
+61 STSKTLYKK
-70 NGSWRKLTTMNLNGN
+70 KGSSWTGIATMNLNGN
-85 LLSGQGAAKPS
+85 LLSGQGKAKPS
-96 QGNNGDSYIDTKSG
+96 QGNDGDSYIDTKTNT
-110 IIYEKKNG
+110 IYEKKNG

-132 ANFKAA
+132 TNFKAA
-138 LLAIVGIDVNKNGKI
+138 LLAIVGIDANKNGKI
-153 SPAEAQAKHVIGF
+153 SPAEAQAVTGF
-166 NVSGKNIESL
+166 SVAGKEIATL
-176 EGIEAFTNLESLEA
+176 EGIEAFTNLESLDA

-198 DLSKLTHLKKLN
+198 NLSGLTHLKKLN
-210 LTNNQLTGEIN
+210 LTNNLLSGELN
-221 LKELKYLDNDKVKI
+221 LKELKYLANDKVKI
-235 VAGNASIEKIFVADE
+235 VAGNTSIEKIFVADE
-250 AKAKALNNFERTTK
+250 AKATAMNNFEHTTK

-284 LLADN
+284 LVADN
-289 NRPDGNGDGEITDKE
+289 NRPDRNGDGEITNKE
-304 AKRFN
+304 AERFN
-309 NPIRIEATGIQ
+309 KPISIIATGIK
-320 SLKGIEYFKKATSLV
+320 SLKGMEYFKKATSLV

-342 TNNLA
+342 KNVLVD
-347 NGNGVVS
+347 GQVS
-354 LADFSEI
+354 LADFTEI

-379 PKLKHLILI
+379 PKLKHLILT

-397 SGMPELVILNLERNN
+397 SGMPELVTLNLERNS

-418 ITTPENTFSKLK
+418 ITTPENTFPKLTA
-430 ILNLIGNN
+430 LNLRENN

-445 SKITANLRDNANN
+445 SKITANLRENANGV
-458 IQILRAG
+458 QILRAG

-482 DLNTNDAGAGKYQV
+482 ALNTNDAGAGKYQV
-496 DGSGGSNPV
+496 DGSGGSNLV

-519 RLKGQI
+519 RLKGRI
-525 SGKSA
+525 LGKSA

-568 GTGITNLEGLQYF
+568 GTGVTNLEGLQYF

-590 ATTATSLD
+590 ATTATTLD
-598 LTRLEKLERIEIS
+598 LTGLEKLERIEIS

-623 NLKRVTLINA
+623 NLKRVTLRNA

-669 SKVDAIKNG
+669 SKVNAIKNG
-678 INMAGKNGPAKT
+678 INMTGNNGPAKT
-690 TVYRSKV
+690 ATYRNRV
-697 QSTPCN
+697 QSSPCN

>member
-34 SDPNSISKVT
+34 SDPNSISQVT
-44 QGTGA
+44 TGSGA
-49 PSGGNNG
+49 PTAGQKG

-70 NGSWRKLTTMNLNGN
+70 KGSSWTGIATMNLNGN
-85 LLSGQGAAKPS
+85 LLSGQGKAKPS
-96 QGNNGDSYIDTKSG
+96 QGNDGDSYIDTKTNT
-110 IIYEKKNG
+110 IYEKKNG

-138 LLAIVGIDVNKNGKI
+138 LLAIVGIDANKNGKI
-153 SPAEAQAKHVIGF
+153 SPAEAQAVTGF
-166 NVSGKNIESL
+166 SVAGKEIATL
-176 EGIEAFTNLESLEA
+176 EGIEAFTNLESLDA

-210 LTNNQLTGEIN
+210 LTNNLLSGELN
-221 LKELKYLDNDKVKI
+221 LKELKYLANDKVKI
-235 VAGNASIEKIFVADE
+235 VAGNTSIEKIFVADE
-250 AKAKALNNFERTTK
+250 AKATAMNNFEHTTK

-289 NRPDGNGDGEITDKE
+289 NRPDRNGDGEITNKE
-304 AKRFN
+304 AERFN
-309 NPIRIEATGIQ
+309 KPIRIETPGIK
-320 SLKGIEYFKKATSLV
+320 SLKGMEYFKKATSLV

-342 TNNLA
+342 KNVLVD
-347 NGNGVVS
+347 GQVS
-354 LADFSEI
+354 LADFTEI

-379 PKLKHLILI
+379 PKLKHLILT

-397 SGMPELVILNLERNN
+397 SGMPELVTLNLERNS

-418 ITTPENTFSKLK
+418 ITTPENTFPKLTA
-430 ILNLIGNN
+430 LNLRENN

-445 SKITANLRDNANN
+445 SKITANLRENANN
-458 IQILRAG
+458 VQILRAG

-482 DLNTNDAGAGKYQV
+482 ALNTNDAGAGKYQV
-496 DGSGGSNPV
+496 DGSGGSNPI

-519 RLKGQI
+519 RLKGRI
-525 SGKSA
+525 IGKSA

-568 GTGITNLEGLQYF
+568 GTGVTNLEGLQYF

-598 LTRLEKLERIEIS
+598 LTGLEKLERIEIS

-623 NLKRVTLINA
+623 NLKRVTLTNA
-633 LSMKKLNLHNFQ
+633 LSMKKLNLLNFP

-669 SKVDAIKNG
+669 SKVNAIKNG
-678 INMAGKNGPAKT
+678 INMTGNNGPAKT
-690 TVYRSKV
+690 ATYRNRV

>member
-34 SDPNSISKVT
+34 SDPNSISQVT
-44 QGTGA
+44 TGSGA
-49 PSGGNNG
+49 PTAGQKG

-61 STSKILYKK
+61 STSKTLYKK
-70 NGSWRKLTTMNLNGN
+70 KGSSWTGIATMNLNGD
-85 LLSGQGAAKPS
+85 LLSGQGKAKPS
-96 QGNNGDSYIDTKSG
+96 QGKNGDSYIDTKTNT
-110 IIYEKKNG
+110 IYEKKNG

-153 SPAEAQAKHVIGF
+153 SPAEAQAVTGF
-166 NVSGKNIESL
+166 SVAGKEIASL
-176 EGIEAFTNLESLEA
+176 EGIEAFTNLESLDA

-210 LTNNQLTGEIN
+210 LTNNLLSGELN
-221 LKELKYLDNDKVKI
+221 LKELKYLANDKVKI
-235 VAGNASIEKIFVADE
+235 VAGNTSIEKIFVADE
-250 AKAKALNNFERTTK
+250 AKATALNNFEHTTK

-289 NRPDGNGDGEITDKE
+289 NRPDRNGDGEITNKE
-304 AKRFN
+304 AERFN
-309 NPIRIEATGIQ
+309 KPISIIATGIK
-320 SLKGIEYFKKATSLV
+320 SLKGIEYFKKATSIDIHAPEGQKNILV
-335 IQAPAGQ
+335 DGQ
-342 TNNLA
+342 
-347 NGNGVVS
+347 VS
-354 LADFSEI
+354 LADFTEI

-379 PKLKHLILI
+379 PKLKHLILT

-397 SGMPELVILNLERNN
+397 SGMPELVTLNLERNN

-418 ITTPENTFSKLK
+418 ITTPENTFPKLTT
-430 ILNLIGNN
+430 LNLRGNN
-438 LQGELDL
+438 LQGELNL
-445 SKITANLRDNANN
+445 SKITANLRDNANT

-482 DLNTNDAGAGKYQV
+482 ALNTNDAGAGKYQV
-496 DGSGGSNPV
+496 DSSGGSNPV

-519 RLKGQI
+519 RLKGRI
-525 SGKSA
+525 LGKSP

-568 GTGITNLEGLQYF
+568 GTGVTNLGGLQYF

-598 LTRLEKLERIEIS
+598 LTGLEKLERIEIS

-623 NLKRVTLINA
+623 NLKRVTLRNA
-633 LSMKKLNLHNFQ
+633 LSMKKLNLHNSQ

-678 INMAGKNGPAKT
+678 INMTGNNGPAKT
-690 TVYRSKV
+690 TAYRSKV

>member
-34 SDPNSISKVT
+34 SEPNSISQVT
-44 QGTGA
+44 TGSGA
-49 PSGGNNG
+49 PTAGQKG

-61 STSKILYKK
+61 STSKTLYKRK
-70 NGSWRKLTTMNLNGN
+70 GSSWTGIATMNLNGN
-85 LLSGQGAAKPS
+85 LLSGQGKAKPS
-96 QGNNGDSYIDTKSG
+96 QGNDGDSYIDTKTNT
-110 IIYEKKNG
+110 IYEKKNG

-138 LLAIVGIDVNKNGKI
+138 LLAIVGIDANKNGKI
-153 SPAEAQAKHVIGF
+153 SPAEAQAVTGF
-166 NVSGKNIESL
+166 SVDGKEIATL
-176 EGIEAFTNLESLEA
+176 EGIEAFTNLESLDA

-210 LTNNQLTGEIN
+210 LTNNLLSGELN
-221 LKELKYLDNDKVKI
+221 LKELKYLANDKVKI
-235 VAGNASIEKIFVADE
+235 VAGNTSIEKIFVADE
-250 AKAKALNNFERTTK
+250 AKATAMNNFEHTTK

-284 LLADN
+284 LVADN
-289 NRPDGNGDGEITDKE
+289 NRPDRNGDGEITNKE
-304 AKRFN
+304 AERFN
-309 NPIRIEATGIQ
+309 KPISIIATGIK
-320 SLKGIEYFKKATSLV
+320 SLKGMEYFKKATSLV

-342 TNNLA
+342 KNVLVD
-347 NGNGVVS
+347 GQVS
-354 LADFSEI
+354 LADFTEI

-379 PKLKHLILI
+379 PKLKHLILT
-388 GNELTEVVL
+388 GNELNEVVL
-397 SGMPELVILNLERNN
+397 SGMPELVTLNLERNS

-418 ITTPENTFSKLK
+418 ITTPENTFPKLTA
-430 ILNLIGNN
+430 LNLRENN

-445 SKITANLRDNANN
+445 SKITANLRENANN
-458 IQILRAG
+458 VQILRAG

-482 DLNTNDAGAGKYQV
+482 ALNTNDAGAGKYQV
-496 DGSGGSNPV
+496 DGSGGSNPI

-519 RLKGQI
+519 RLKGRI
-525 SGKSA
+525 IGKSA

-568 GTGITNLEGLQYF
+568 GTGVTNLEGLQYF

-590 ATTATSLD
+590 ATTATTLD
-598 LTRLEKLERIEIS
+598 LTGLEKLERIEIS

-623 NLKRVTLINA
+623 NLKRVTLTNA
-633 LSMKKLNLHNFQ
+633 LSMKKLNLLNFP

-669 SKVDAIKNG
+669 SKVNAIKNS
-678 INMAGKNGPAKT
+678 INMTGNNGPAKT
-690 TVYRSKV
+690 ATYRNRV
-697 QSTPCN
+697 QSSPCN

>member
-34 SDPNSISKVT
+34 SDPNSISQVT
-44 QGTGA
+44 TGSGA
-49 PSGGNNG
+49 PTAGQKG

-61 STSKILYKK
+61 STSKTLYKK
-70 NGSWRKLTTMNLNGN
+70 KGSSWTGIATMNLNGN
-85 LLSGQGAAKPS
+85 LLSGQGKAKPS
-96 QGNNGDSYIDTKSG
+96 QGNDGDSYIDTKTNT
-110 IIYEKKNG
+110 IYEKKNG

-138 LLAIVGIDVNKNGKI
+138 LLAIVGIDANKNGKI
-153 SPAEAQAKHVIGF
+153 SPAEAQAVTGF
-166 NVSGKNIESL
+166 SVAGKEIATL
-176 EGIEAFTNLESLEA
+176 EGIEAFTNLESLDA

-210 LTNNQLTGEIN
+210 LTNNLLSGELN
-221 LKELKYLDNDKVKI
+221 LKELKYLANDKVKI
-235 VAGNASIEKIFVADE
+235 VAGNTSIEKIFVADE
-250 AKAKALNNFERTTK
+250 AKATAMNNFEHTTK

-284 LLADN
+284 LVADN
-289 NRPDGNGDGEITDKE
+289 NRPDRNGDGEITNKE
-304 AKRFN
+304 AERFN
-309 NPIRIEATGIQ
+309 KPISIIATGIK
-320 SLKGIEYFKKATSLV
+320 SLKGMEYFKKATSLV

-342 TNNLA
+342 KNVLVD
-347 NGNGVVS
+347 GQVS
-354 LADFSEI
+354 LADFTEI

-379 PKLKHLILI
+379 PKLKHLILT

-397 SGMPELVILNLERNN
+397 SGMPELVTLNLERNS

-418 ITTPENTFSKLK
+418 ITTPENTFPKLTA
-430 ILNLIGNN
+430 LNLRENN

-445 SKITANLRDNANN
+445 SKITANLRENANN
-458 IQILRAG
+458 VQILRAG

-482 DLNTNDAGAGKYQV
+482 ALNTNDAGAGKYQV
-496 DGSGGSNPV
+496 DGSGGSNPI

-519 RLKGQI
+519 RFKGRI
-525 SGKSA
+525 IGKSA

-568 GTGITNLEGLQYF
+568 GTGVTNLEGLQYF

-598 LTRLEKLERIEIS
+598 LTGLEKLERIEIS
-611 GTSLQILSGSGV
+611 GTSLQILSGNGV
-623 NLKRVTLINA
+623 NLKRVTLTNA

-669 SKVDAIKNG
+669 SKVNAIKNG
-678 INMAGKNGPAKT
+678 INMTGNNGPAKT
-690 TVYRSKV
+690 ATYRNRV

>member
-20 SVSCNKDKI
+20 LVGCNKDKI
-29 DFGGG
+29 DFGGE
-34 SDPNSISKVT
+34 SDSNSISKVT
-44 QGTGA
+44 TGNGA
-49 PSGGNNG
+49 PTVGQKGN
-56 DYYFD
+56 YYFD
-61 STSKILYKK
+61 LTSKTLYKK
-70 NGSWRKLTTMNLNGN
+70 KGSSWTGIATMNLNGD
-85 LLSGQGAAKPS
+85 LLSGQGKARPS
-96 QGNNGDSYIDTKSG
+96 KGNEGDSYIDTKTNT
-110 IIYEKKNG
+110 IYEKKNG

-125 GEIVIKD
+125 DEIVIKD
-132 ANFKAA
+132 AKFKAA
-138 LLAIVGIDVNKNGKI
+138 LLSIVGIDANKNGKI
-153 SPAEAQAKHVIGF
+153 SPAEAQAITGF
-166 NVSGKNIESL
+166 SVGGKEIASL
-176 EGIEAFTNLESLEA
+176 EGIEAFTNLESLDA

-210 LTNNQLTGEIN
+210 LTNNLLSGELN
-221 LKELKYLDNDKVKI
+221 LKELKYLANDKVKI
-235 VAGNASIEKIFVADE
+235 VAGNTSIEKIFVADE
-250 AKAKALNNFERTTK
+250 AKATALNNFENTIK
-264 YTFSGELERILDL
+264 YTASGELPRILDL

-289 NRPDGNGDGEITDKE
+289 NRPDRNGDGEITNKE
-304 AKRFN
+304 AEAFN
-309 NPIRIEATGIQ
+309 KPIRIEATGIQ

-342 TNNLA
+342 TNNLT

-354 LADFSEI
+354 LADFTEI

-367 NTKMTKLTLSNF
+367 NTKMTKFTLSNF
-379 PKLKHLILI
+379 PKLKHLTLA
-388 GNELTEVVL
+388 GDGLTEVVL
-397 SGMPELVILNLERNN
+397 SGLPELVTLNLERNS

-418 ITTPENTFSKLK
+418 ITTPENTFPKL
-430 ILNLIGNN
+430 IALNLRENN
-438 LQGELDL
+438 LQGVLDL

-458 IQILRAG
+458 VQILRAR

-482 DLNTNDAGAGKYQV
+482 ALNTNDAGAGKYRV
-496 DGSGGSNPV
+496 DDSNDSNPI
-505 INIPDSAFR
+505 INIPDHAFR

-519 RLKGQI
+519 RLKGRI
-525 SGKSA
+525 PGKSA
-530 LMDLNTFRGRFPG
+530 LMDPNTFRGRFPG

-598 LTRLEKLERIEIS
+598 LTGLEKLEKIQIS

-623 NLKRVTLINA
+623 NLKRVTLSNA
-633 LSMKKLNLHNFQ
+633 FSMKKLNLINFP

-658 PDHIEC
+658 PFHIEC

-669 SKVDAIKNG
+669 SKVNVIKNG
-678 INMAGKNGPAKT
+678 INMTGNNGPAKT
-690 TVYRSKV
+690 TAYRSKV

>member
-34 SDPNSISKVT
+34 SDPNSISQVT
-44 QGTGA
+44 TGSGA
-49 PSGGNNG
+49 PTAGQKG

-61 STSKILYKK
+61 STSKTLYKK
-70 NGSWRKLTTMNLNGN
+70 KGSSWTGIATMNLNGN
-85 LLSGQGAAKPS
+85 LLSGQGKAKPS
-96 QGNNGDSYIDTKSG
+96 QGNDGDSYIDTKTNT
-110 IIYEKKNG
+110 IYEKKNG

-138 LLAIVGIDVNKNGKI
+138 LLAIVGIDANKNGKI
-153 SPAEAQAKHVIGF
+153 SPAEAQAVTGF
-166 NVSGKNIESL
+166 SVAGKEIATL
-176 EGIEAFTNLESLEA
+176 EGIEAFTNLESLDA

-210 LTNNQLTGEIN
+210 LTNNLLSGELN
-221 LKELKYLDNDKVKI
+221 LKELKYLANDKVKI
-235 VAGNASIEKIFVADE
+235 VAGNTSIEKIFVADE
-250 AKAKALNNFERTTK
+250 AKATAMNNFEHTTK

-284 LLADN
+284 LVADN
-289 NRPDGNGDGEITDKE
+289 NRPDRNGDGEITNKE
-304 AKRFN
+304 AERFN
-309 NPIRIEATGIQ
+309 KPISIIATGIK
-320 SLKGIEYFKKATSLV
+320 SLKGMEYFKKATSLV

-342 TNNLA
+342 KNVLVD
-347 NGNGVVS
+347 GQVS
-354 LADFSEI
+354 LADFTEI

-379 PKLKHLILI
+379 PKLKHLILT

-397 SGMPELVILNLERNN
+397 SGMPELVTLNLERNS

-418 ITTPENTFSKLK
+418 ITTPENTFPKLTA
-430 ILNLIGNN
+430 LNLRENN

-445 SKITANLRDNANN
+445 SKITANLRENANN
-458 IQILRAG
+458 VQILRAG

-482 DLNTNDAGAGKYQV
+482 ALNTNDAGAGKYQV

-519 RLKGQI
+519 RLKGRI
-525 SGKSA
+525 IGKSA

-568 GTGITNLEGLQYF
+568 GTGVTNLEGLQYF

-590 ATTATSLD
+590 ATTATTLD
-598 LTRLEKLERIEIS
+598 LTGLEKLERIEIS

-623 NLKRVTLINA
+623 NLKRVTLTNA

-669 SKVDAIKNG
+669 SKVNAIKNG
-678 INMAGKNGPAKT
+678 INMTGNNGPAKT
-690 TVYRSKV
+690 ATYRNRV
-697 QSTPCN
+697 QSSPCN

>member
-34 SDPNSISKVT
+34 SDPNSISQVT
-44 QGTGA
+44 TGSGA
-49 PSGGNNG
+49 PTAGQKG

-70 NGSWRKLTTMNLNGN
+70 KGSSWTGIATMNLNGN
-85 LLSGQGAAKPS
+85 LLSGQGKAKPS
-96 QGNNGDSYIDTKSG
+96 QGNDGDSYIDTKTNT
-110 IIYEKKNG
+110 IYEKKNG

-138 LLAIVGIDVNKNGKI
+138 LLAIVGIDANKNGKI
-153 SPAEAQAKHVIGF
+153 SPAEAQAVTGF
-166 NVSGKNIESL
+166 SVAGKEIATL
-176 EGIEAFTNLESLEA
+176 EGIEAFTNLESLDA

-198 DLSKLTHLKKLN
+198 NLSGLTHLKKLN
-210 LTNNQLTGEIN
+210 LTNNLLSGELN
-221 LKELKYLDNDKVKI
+221 LKELKYLANDKVKI
-235 VAGNASIEKIFVADE
+235 VAGNTSIEKIFVADE
-250 AKAKALNNFERTTK
+250 AKATAMNNFEHTTK

-284 LLADN
+284 LVADN
-289 NRPDGNGDGEITDKE
+289 NRPDRNGDGEITNKE
-304 AKRFN
+304 AERFN
-309 NPIRIEATGIQ
+309 KPISIIATGIK
-320 SLKGIEYFKKATSLV
+320 SLKGMEYFKKATSLV

-342 TNNLA
+342 KNVLVD
-347 NGNGVVS
+347 GQVS
-354 LADFSEI
+354 LADFTEI

-379 PKLKHLILI
+379 PKLKHLILT

-397 SGMPELVILNLERNN
+397 SGMPELVTLNLERNS

-418 ITTPENTFSKLK
+418 ITTPENTFPKLTA
-430 ILNLIGNN
+430 LNLRENN

-445 SKITANLRDNANN
+445 SKITANLRENANGV
-458 IQILRAG
+458 QILRAG

-482 DLNTNDAGAGKYQV
+482 ALNTNDAGAGKYQV

-519 RLKGQI
+519 RLKGRI
-525 SGKSA
+525 IGKSA

-568 GTGITNLEGLQYF
+568 GTGVTNLEGLQYF

-598 LTRLEKLERIEIS
+598 LTGLEKLERIEIS

-623 NLKRVTLINA
+623 NLKRVTLTNA

-669 SKVDAIKNG
+669 SKVNAIKNG
-678 INMAGKNGPAKT
+678 INMTGNNGPAKT
-690 TVYRSKV
+690 ATYRNRV

>member
-34 SDPNSISKVT
+34 SDPNSISQVT
-44 QGTGA
+44 TGSGA
-49 PSGGNNG
+49 PTAGQKG

-61 STSKILYKK
+61 STSKTLYKK
-70 NGSWRKLTTMNLNGN
+70 KGSSWTGIATMNLNGN
-85 LLSGQGAAKPS
+85 LLSGQGKAKPS
-96 QGNNGDSYIDTKSG
+96 QGNNGDSYIDTKTNT
-110 IIYEKKNG
+110 IYEKKNG

-138 LLAIVGIDVNKNGKI
+138 LLAIVGIDANKNGKI
-153 SPAEAQAKHVIGF
+153 SPAEAQAVTGF
-166 NVSGKNIESL
+166 SVAGKEIATL
-176 EGIEAFTNLESLEA
+176 EGIEAFTNLESLDA

-198 DLSKLTHLKKLN
+198 NLSGLTHLKKLN
-210 LTNNQLTGEIN
+210 LTNNLLSGELN
-221 LKELKYLDNDKVKI
+221 LKELKYLANDKVKI

-250 AKAKALNNFERTTK
+250 AKATALNNFEHTTK

-277 DPVIKAA
+277 DPIIKAA
-284 LLADN
+284 LVADN
-289 NRPDGNGDGEITDKE
+289 NRPDRNGDGEITNKE
-304 AKRFN
+304 AERFN
-309 NPIRIEATGIQ
+309 KPISIIATGIK
-320 SLKGIEYFKKATSLV
+320 SLKGMEYFKKATSLV

-342 TNNLA
+342 KNVLVD
-347 NGNGVVS
+347 GQVS
-354 LADFSEI
+354 LADFTEI

-379 PKLKHLILI
+379 PKLKHLILT

-397 SGMPELVILNLERNN
+397 SGMPELVTLNLERNS

-418 ITTPENTFSKLK
+418 ITTPENTFPKLTA
-430 ILNLIGNN
+430 LNLRENN

-445 SKITANLRDNANN
+445 SKITANLRENANGV
-458 IQILRAG
+458 QILRAG

-482 DLNTNDAGAGKYQV
+482 ALNTNDAGAGKYQV

-519 RLKGQI
+519 RLKGRI
-525 SGKSA
+525 IGKSA

-568 GTGITNLEGLQYF
+568 GTGVTNLEGLQYF

-598 LTRLEKLERIEIS
+598 LTGLEKLERIEIS

-623 NLKRVTLINA
+623 NLKRVTLTNA

-669 SKVDAIKNG
+669 SKVNAIKNG
-678 INMAGKNGPAKT
+678 INMTGNNGPAKT
-690 TVYRSKV
+690 ATYRNRV

>member
-34 SDPNSISKVT
+34 SEPNSISQVT
-44 QGTGA
+44 TGSGA
-49 PSGGNNG
+49 PTAGQKG

-61 STSKILYKK
+61 STSKTLYKRK
-70 NGSWRKLTTMNLNGN
+70 GSSWTGIATMNLNGN
-85 LLSGQGAAKPS
+85 LLSGQGKAKPS
-96 QGNNGDSYIDTKSG
+96 QGNDGDSYIDTKTNT
-110 IIYEKKNG
+110 IYEKKNG

-138 LLAIVGIDVNKNGKI
+138 LLAIVGIDANKNGKI
-153 SPAEAQAKHVIGF
+153 SPAEAQAVTGF
-166 NVSGKNIESL
+166 SVAGKEIATL
-176 EGIEAFTNLESLEA
+176 EGIEAFTNLESLDA

-210 LTNNQLTGEIN
+210 LTNNLLSGELN
-221 LKELKYLDNDKVKI
+221 LKELKYLANDKVKI
-235 VAGNASIEKIFVADE
+235 VAGNTSIEKIFVADE
-250 AKAKALNNFERTTK
+250 AKATAMNNFEHTTK

-284 LLADN
+284 LVADN
-289 NRPDGNGDGEITDKE
+289 NRPDRNGDGEITNKE
-304 AKRFN
+304 AERFN
-309 NPIRIEATGIQ
+309 KPISIIATGIK
-320 SLKGIEYFKKATSLV
+320 SLKGMEYFKKATSLV

-342 TNNLA
+342 KNVLVD
-347 NGNGVVS
+347 GQVS
-354 LADFSEI
+354 LTDFTEI

-379 PKLKHLILI
+379 PKLKHLILT

-397 SGMPELVILNLERNN
+397 SGMPELVTLNLERNS

-418 ITTPENTFSKLK
+418 ITTPENTFPKLTA
-430 ILNLIGNN
+430 LNLRENN

-445 SKITANLRDNANN
+445 SKITANLRENANN
-458 IQILRAG
+458 VQILRAG

-482 DLNTNDAGAGKYQV
+482 ALNTNDAGAGKYQV
-496 DGSGGSNPV
+496 DGSGGSNPI

-519 RLKGQI
+519 RLKGRI
-525 SGKSA
+525 IGKSA

-568 GTGITNLEGLQYF
+568 GTGVTNLEGLQYF

-590 ATTATSLD
+590 ATTATTLD
-598 LTRLEKLERIEIS
+598 LTGLEKLERIEIS

-623 NLKRVTLINA
+623 NLKRVTLTNA
-633 LSMKKLNLHNFQ
+633 LSMKKLNLLNFP

-669 SKVDAIKNG
+669 SKVNAIKNS
-678 INMAGKNGPAKT
+678 INMTGNNGPAKT
-690 TVYRSKV
+690 ATYRNRV
-697 QSTPCN
+697 QATPCN

>member
-34 SDPNSISKVT
+34 SDPNSISQVT
-44 QGTGA
+44 TGSGA
-49 PSGGNNG
+49 PTAGQKG

-61 STSKILYKK
+61 STSKTLYKRK
-70 NGSWRKLTTMNLNGN
+70 GSSWTGIATMNLNGN
-85 LLSGQGAAKPS
+85 LLSGQGKAKPS
-96 QGNNGDSYIDTKSG
+96 QGNNGDSYIDTKTNT
-110 IIYEKKNG
+110 IYEKKNG

-132 ANFKAA
+132 ANFKTA
-138 LLAIVGIDVNKNGKI
+138 LLAIVGIDANKNGKI
-153 SPAEAQAKHVIGF
+153 SPAEAQAVTGF
-166 NVSGKNIESL
+166 SVAGKEIASL
-176 EGIEAFTNLESLEA
+176 EGIEAFTNLESLDA

-210 LTNNQLTGEIN
+210 LTNNLLSGELN
-221 LKELKYLDNDKVKI
+221 LKELKYLANDKVKI
-235 VAGNASIEKIFVADE
+235 VAGNTSIEKIFVADE
-250 AKAKALNNFERTTK
+250 AKATAMNNFEHTTK

-277 DPVIKAA
+277 DPIIKAA
-284 LLADN
+284 LVADN
-289 NRPDGNGDGEITDKE
+289 NRPDRNGDGEITNKE
-304 AKRFN
+304 AERFN
-309 NPIRIEATGIQ
+309 KPISIIATGIK
-320 SLKGIEYFKKATSLV
+320 SLKGMEYFKKATSLV

-342 TNNLA
+342 KNVLVD
-347 NGNGVVS
+347 GQVS
-354 LADFSEI
+354 LADFTEI

-379 PKLKHLILI
+379 PKIKHLILT

-397 SGMPELVILNLERNN
+397 SGMPELVTLNLERNS

-418 ITTPENTFSKLK
+418 ITTPENTFPKLTA
-430 ILNLIGNN
+430 LNLRENN

-445 SKITANLRDNANN
+445 SKITANLRENANGV
-458 IQILRAG
+458 QILRAG

-482 DLNTNDAGAGKYQV
+482 ALNTNDAGAGKYQV

-519 RLKGQI
+519 RLKGRI
-525 SGKSA
+525 IGKSA

-568 GTGITNLEGLQYF
+568 GTGVTNLEGLQYF

-598 LTRLEKLERIEIS
+598 LTGLEKLERIEIS

-623 NLKRVTLINA
+623 NLKRVTLTNA

-669 SKVDAIKNG
+669 SKVNAIKNG
-678 INMAGKNGPAKT
+678 INMTGNNGPAKT
-690 TVYRSKV
+690 ATYRNRV
-697 QSTPCN
+697 QSSPCN

>member
-34 SDPNSISKVT
+34 SDPNSISQVT
-44 QGTGA
+44 TGSGA
-49 PSGGNNG
+49 PTAGQKG

-61 STSKILYKK
+61 STSKTLYKK
-70 NGSWRKLTTMNLNGN
+70 KGSSWTGIATMNLNGN
-85 LLSGQGAAKPS
+85 LLSGQGKAKPS
-96 QGNNGDSYIDTKSG
+96 QGNNGDSYIDTKTNT
-110 IIYEKKNG
+110 IYEKKNG

-138 LLAIVGIDVNKNGKI
+138 LLAIVGIDANKNGKI
-153 SPAEAQAKHVIGF
+153 SPAEAQAVTGF
-166 NVSGKNIESL
+166 SVAGKEIATL
-176 EGIEAFTNLESLEA
+176 EGIEAFTNLESLDA

-198 DLSKLTHLKKLN
+198 NLSGLTHLKKLN
-210 LTNNQLTGEIN
+210 LTNNLLSGELN
-221 LKELKYLDNDKVKI
+221 LKELKYLANDKVKI

-250 AKAKALNNFERTTK
+250 AKATALNNFEHTTK

-277 DPVIKAA
+277 DPIIKAA
-284 LLADN
+284 LVADN
-289 NRPDGNGDGEITDKE
+289 NRPDRNGDGEITNKE
-304 AKRFN
+304 AERFN
-309 NPIRIEATGIQ
+309 KPISIIATGIK
-320 SLKGIEYFKKATSLV
+320 SLKGMEYFKKATSLV

-342 TNNLA
+342 KNVLVD
-347 NGNGVVS
+347 GQVS
-354 LADFSEI
+354 LADFTEI

-379 PKLKHLILI
+379 PKLKHLILT

-397 SGMPELVILNLERNN
+397 SGMPELVTLNLERNS

-418 ITTPENTFSKLK
+418 ITTPENTFPKLTA
-430 ILNLIGNN
+430 LNLRENN

-445 SKITANLRDNANN
+445 SKITANLRENANGV
-458 IQILRAG
+458 QILRAG

-482 DLNTNDAGAGKYQV
+482 ALNTNDAGAGKYQV

-519 RLKGQI
+519 RLKGRI
-525 SGKSA
+525 IGKSA

-568 GTGITNLEGLQYF
+568 GTGVTNLEGLQYF
-581 RKLKEVIIE
+581 RKLKKVIIE

-598 LTRLEKLERIEIS
+598 LTGLEKLERIEIS

-623 NLKRVTLINA
+623 NLKRVTLRNA

-669 SKVDAIKNG
+669 SKVNAIKNG
-678 INMAGKNGPAKT
+678 INMTGNNGPAKT
-690 TVYRSKV
+690 ATYRNRV

>member
-9 LALSLLSTAIL
+9 LALSLFSTAIL

-34 SDPNSISKVT
+34 SDPNSISQVT
-44 QGTGA
+44 TGNGA
-49 PSGGNNG
+49 PTAGQKG

-61 STSKILYKK
+61 STSKTLYKK
-70 NGSWRKLTTMNLNGN
+70 KGSSWTGIATMNLNGD
-85 LLSGQGAAKPS
+85 LLSGQGKAKPS
-96 QGNNGDSYIDTKSG
+96 QGNNGDSYIDTKTNT
-110 IIYEKKNG
+110 IYEKKNG

-138 LLAIVGIDVNKNGKI
+138 LLAIVGIDANKNGKI
-153 SPAEAQAKHVIGF
+153 SPAEAQAVTGF
-166 NVSGKNIESL
+166 SVAGKEIASL
-176 EGIEAFTNLESLEA
+176 EGIEAFTNLESLDA

-210 LTNNQLTGEIN
+210 LTNNLLSGELN
-221 LKELKYLDNDKVKI
+221 LKELKYLANDKVKI
-235 VAGNASIEKIFVADE
+235 VAGNTSIEKIFVADE
-250 AKAKALNNFERTTK
+250 AKATALNNFEHTTK

-289 NRPDGNGDGEITDKE
+289 NRPDRNGDGEITNKE
-304 AKRFN
+304 AERFN
-309 NPIRIEATGIQ
+309 KPISIIATGIK
-320 SLKGIEYFKKATSLV
+320 SLKGIEYFKKATSIDIHAPSGQKNILV
-335 IQAPAGQ
+335 DGQ
-342 TNNLA
+342 
-347 NGNGVVS
+347 VS

-361 ESLTIA
+361 ERLTIA

-379 PKLKHLILI
+379 PKLKHLILT

-418 ITTPENTFSKLK
+418 ITTPENTFPKLTD
-430 ILNLIGNN
+430 LNLIGNN

-445 SKITANLRDNANN
+445 SKITANLRDNANT
-458 IQILRAG
+458 IQILRRN

-482 DLNTNDAGAGKYQV
+482 ALNTNDAGAGKYQV
-496 DGSGGSNPV
+496 DGSGGSNLV

-519 RLKGQI
+519 RLKGRI
-525 SGKSA
+525 LGKSA

-598 LTRLEKLERIEIS
+598 LTGLEKLERIEIS

-623 NLKRVTLINA
+623 NLKRVTLRNA

-678 INMAGKNGPAKT
+678 INMTGNNGPAKT
-690 TVYRSKV
+690 TAYRSKV

>member
-34 SDPNSISKVT
+34 SDPNSISQVT
-44 QGTGA
+44 TGSGA
-49 PSGGNNG
+49 PTAGQKG

-61 STSKILYKK
+61 STSKTLYKRK
-70 NGSWRKLTTMNLNGN
+70 GSSWTGIATMNLNGK
-85 LLSGQGAAKPS
+85 LLSGQGKAKPS
-96 QGNNGDSYIDTKSG
+96 QGNNGDSYIDTKTNT
-110 IIYEKKNG
+110 IYEKKNG

-138 LLAIVGIDVNKNGKI
+138 LLAIVGIDANKNGKI
-153 SPAEAQAKHVIGF
+153 SPAEAQAVTGF
-166 NVSGKNIESL
+166 SVAGKEIATL
-176 EGIEAFTNLESLEA
+176 EGIEAFTNLESLDA

-198 DLSKLTHLKKLN
+198 NLSGLTHLKKLN
-210 LTNNQLTGEIN
+210 LTNNLLSGELN
-221 LKELKYLDNDKVKI
+221 LKELKYLANDKVKI
-235 VAGNASIEKIFVADE
+235 VAGNTSIEKIFVADE
-250 AKAKALNNFERTTK
+250 AKATAMNNFEHTTK

-277 DPVIKAA
+277 DPIIKAA
-284 LLADN
+284 LVADN
-289 NRPDGNGDGEITDKE
+289 NRPDRNGDGEITNKE
-304 AKRFN
+304 AERFN
-309 NPIRIEATGIQ
+309 KPISIIATGIK
-320 SLKGIEYFKKATSLV
+320 SLKGMEYFKKATSLV

-342 TNNLA
+342 KNVLVD
-347 NGNGVVS
+347 GQVS
-354 LADFSEI
+354 LADFTEI

-379 PKLKHLILI
+379 PKLKHLILT

-397 SGMPELVILNLERNN
+397 SGMPELVTLNLERNS

-418 ITTPENTFSKLK
+418 ITTPENTFPKLTA
-430 ILNLIGNN
+430 LNLRENN
-438 LQGELDL
+438 LQGALDL
-445 SKITANLRDNANN
+445 SKITANLRENANGV
-458 IQILRAG
+458 QILRAG

-477 QDTAN
+477 LDTAN
-482 DLNTNDAGAGKYQV
+482 ALNTNDAGAGKYQV

-519 RLKGQI
+519 RLKGRI
-525 SGKSA
+525 IGKSA

-568 GTGITNLEGLQYF
+568 GTGVTNLEGLQYF

-598 LTRLEKLERIEIS
+598 LTGLEKLERIEIS

-623 NLKRVTLINA
+623 NLKRVTLTNA

-669 SKVDAIKNG
+669 SKVNAIKNG
-678 INMAGKNGPAKT
+678 INMTGNNGPAKT
-690 TVYRSKV
+690 ATYRNRV

>member
-34 SDPNSISKVT
+34 SNPNSISQVT
-44 QGTGA
+44 TGNGA
-49 PSGGNNG
+49 PTAGQKG

-61 STSKILYKK
+61 STSKTLYKK
-70 NGSWRKLTTMNLNGN
+70 KGSSWTGIATMNLNGD

-96 QGNNGDSYIDTKSG
+96 QGNNGDSYIDTKTNT
-110 IIYEKKNG
+110 IYEKKNG

-138 LLAIVGIDVNKNGKI
+138 LLAIVGIDANKNGKI
-153 SPAEAQAKHVIGF
+153 SPAEAQVVTGF
-166 NVSGKNIESL
+166 SVAGKEIASL
-176 EGIEAFTNLESLEA
+176 EGIEAFTNLESLDA
-190 NDNKLTTV
+190 NDNRLTTV

-221 LKELKYLDNDKVKI
+221 LKELKYLANDKVKI
-235 VAGNASIEKIFVADE
+235 VAGNTSIEKIFVADE
-250 AKAKALNNFERTTK
+250 AKATALNNSEHTTK

-289 NRPDGNGDGEITDKE
+289 NRPDRNGDGEITNKE
-304 AKRFN
+304 AERFN
-309 NPIRIEATGIQ
+309 KPISIIATGIK

-342 TNNLA
+342 TNNLT
-347 NGNGVVS
+347 NGVVS
-354 LADFSEI
+354 LADFTEI

-379 PKLKHLILI
+379 PKLKHLILT

-418 ITTPENTFSKLK
+418 ITTPENTFPKLTT
-430 ILNLIGNN
+430 LNLIGNN

-482 DLNTNDAGAGKYQV
+482 ALNTNDAGAGKYQV

-505 INIPDSAFR
+505 INISDSAFR

-519 RLKGQI
+519 RLKGRI
-525 SGKSA
+525 SGKPA

-590 ATTATSLD
+590 TTTATSLD
-598 LTRLEKLERIEIS
+598 LTGLEKLERIEIS
-611 GTSLQILSGSGV
+611 GTSLQILSGRGV
-623 NLKRVTLINA
+623 NLKRVTLTNA

-678 INMAGKNGPAKT
+678 INMTGNNGPAKT
-690 TVYRSKV
+690 TAYRSKV

>member
-34 SDPNSISKVT
+34 SDPNSISQVT
-44 QGTGA
+44 TGNGA
-49 PSGGNNG
+49 PTAGQKGN
-56 DYYFD
+56 YYFD
-61 STSKILYKK
+61 STSKTLYKK
-70 NGSWRKLTTMNLNGN
+70 KGSSWTGIATMNLNGN
-85 LLSGQGAAKPS
+85 LLSGQGKAKPS
-96 QGNNGDSYIDTKSG
+96 QGNNGDSYIDTKTNT
-110 IIYEKKNG
+110 IYEKKNG

-138 LLAIVGIDVNKNGKI
+138 LLAIVGIDANKNGKI
-153 SPAEAQAKHVIGF
+153 SPAEAQAITGF
-166 NVSGKNIESL
+166 SVAGKEIASL
-176 EGIEAFTNLESLEA
+176 EGIEAFTNLESLDA

-198 DLSKLTHLKKLN
+198 NLSGLTHLKKLN
-210 LTNNQLTGEIN
+210 LTNNLLSGELN
-221 LKELKYLDNDKVKI
+221 LKELKYLANDKVKI
-235 VAGNASIEKIFVADE
+235 VAGNTSIEKIFVADE
-250 AKAKALNNFERTTK
+250 AKATAMNNFEHTTK

-277 DPVIKAA
+277 DPIIKAA
-284 LLADN
+284 LVADN
-289 NRPDGNGDGEITDKE
+289 NRPDRNGDGEITNKE
-304 AKRFN
+304 AERFN
-309 NPIRIEATGIQ
+309 KPISIIATGIK
-320 SLKGIEYFKKATSLV
+320 SLKGMEYFKKATSLV

-342 TNNLA
+342 KNVLVD
-347 NGNGVVS
+347 GQVS
-354 LADFSEI
+354 LADFTEI

-379 PKLKHLILI
+379 PKLKHLILT

-397 SGMPELVILNLERNN
+397 SGMPELVTLNLERNS

-418 ITTPENTFSKLK
+418 ITTPENTFPKLTA
-430 ILNLIGNN
+430 LNLRENN

-482 DLNTNDAGAGKYQV
+482 ALNTNDAGAGKYQV

-519 RLKGQI
+519 RLKGRI
-525 SGKSA
+525 SGKPA

-568 GTGITNLEGLQYF
+568 GTGVTNLEGLQYF

-623 NLKRVTLINA
+623 NLKRVTLTNA

-669 SKVDAIKNG
+669 SKVNAIKNG
-678 INMAGKNGPAKT
+678 INMTGNNGPAKT
-690 TVYRSKV
+690 TAYRSKV

>member
-34 SDPNSISKVT
+34 SDPNSISQVT
-44 QGTGA
+44 TGSGA
-49 PSGGNNG
+49 PTAGQKG

-61 STSKILYKK
+61 STSKTLYKK
-70 NGSWRKLTTMNLNGN
+70 KGSSWTGIATMNLNGN
-85 LLSGQGAAKPS
+85 LLSGQGKAKPS
-96 QGNNGDSYIDTKSG
+96 QGNDGDSYIDTKTNT
-110 IIYEKKNG
+110 IYEKKNG

-138 LLAIVGIDVNKNGKI
+138 LLAIVGIDANKNGKI
-153 SPAEAQAKHVIGF
+153 SPAEAQAVTGF
-166 NVSGKNIESL
+166 SVAGKEIATL
-176 EGIEAFTNLESLEA
+176 EGIEAFTNLESLDA

-210 LTNNQLTGEIN
+210 LTNNLLSGELN
-221 LKELKYLDNDKVKI
+221 LKELKYLANDKVKI
-235 VAGNASIEKIFVADE
+235 VAGNTSIEKIFVADE
-250 AKAKALNNFERTTK
+250 AKATAMNNFEHTTK

-284 LLADN
+284 LVADN
-289 NRPDGNGDGEITDKE
+289 NRPDRNGDGEITNKE
-304 AKRFN
+304 AERFN
-309 NPIRIEATGIQ
+309 KPISIIATGIK
-320 SLKGIEYFKKATSLV
+320 SLKGMEYFKKATSLV

-342 TNNLA
+342 KNVLVD
-347 NGNGVVS
+347 GQVS
-354 LADFSEI
+354 LADFTEI

-379 PKLKHLILI
+379 PKLKHLILT

-397 SGMPELVILNLERNN
+397 SGMPELVTLNLERNS

-418 ITTPENTFSKLK
+418 ITTPENTFPKLTA
-430 ILNLIGNN
+430 LNLRENN

-445 SKITANLRDNANN
+445 SKITANLRENANN
-458 IQILRAG
+458 VQILRAG

-482 DLNTNDAGAGKYQV
+482 ALNTNDAGAGKYQV
-496 DGSGGSNPV
+496 DGSGGSNPI

-519 RLKGQI
+519 RLKGRI
-525 SGKSA
+525 IGKSA

-568 GTGITNLEGLQYF
+568 GTGVTNLEGLQYF

-590 ATTATSLD
+590 ATTATTLD
-598 LTRLEKLERIEIS
+598 LTGLEKLERIEIS

-623 NLKRVTLINA
+623 NLKRVTLTNA

-669 SKVDAIKNG
+669 SKVNAIKNG
-678 INMAGKNGPAKT
+678 INMTGNNGPAKT
-690 TVYRSKV
+690 TAYRSKV

>member
-34 SDPNSISKVT
+34 SEPNSISQVT
-44 QGTGA
+44 TGSGA
-49 PSGGNNG
+49 PTAGQKG

-61 STSKILYKK
+61 STSKTLYKRK
-70 NGSWRKLTTMNLNGN
+70 GSSWTGIATMNLNGN
-85 LLSGQGAAKPS
+85 LLSGQGKAKPS
-96 QGNNGDSYIDTKSG
+96 QGNDGDSYIDTKTNT
-110 IIYEKKNG
+110 IYEKKNG

-138 LLAIVGIDVNKNGKI
+138 LLAIVGIDANKNGKI
-153 SPAEAQAKHVIGF
+153 SPAEAQAVTGF
-166 NVSGKNIESL
+166 SVAGKEIATL
-176 EGIEAFTNLESLEA
+176 EGIEAFTNLESLDA

-210 LTNNQLTGEIN
+210 LTNNLLSGELN
-221 LKELKYLDNDKVKI
+221 LKELKYLANDKVKI
-235 VAGNASIEKIFVADE
+235 VAGNTSIEKIFVADE
-250 AKAKALNNFERTTK
+250 AKATAMNNFEHTTK

-284 LLADN
+284 LVADN
-289 NRPDGNGDGEITDKE
+289 NRPDRNGDGEITNKE
-304 AKRFN
+304 AERFN
-309 NPIRIEATGIQ
+309 KPISIIATGIK
-320 SLKGIEYFKKATSLV
+320 SLKGMEYFKKATSLV

-342 TNNLA
+342 KNVLVD
-347 NGNGVVS
+347 GQVS
-354 LADFSEI
+354 LADFTEI
-361 ESLTIA
+361 ESLTIG

-379 PKLKHLILI
+379 PKLKHLILT

-397 SGMPELVILNLERNN
+397 SGMPELVTLNLERNS

-418 ITTPENTFSKLK
+418 ITTPENTFPKLTA
-430 ILNLIGNN
+430 LNLRENN

-445 SKITANLRDNANN
+445 SKITANLRENANN
-458 IQILRAG
+458 VQILRAG

-482 DLNTNDAGAGKYQV
+482 ALNTNDAGAGKYQV
-496 DGSGGSNPV
+496 DGSGGSNPI

-519 RLKGQI
+519 RLKGRI
-525 SGKSA
+525 IGKSA

-568 GTGITNLEGLQYF
+568 GTGVTNLEGLQYF

-590 ATTATSLD
+590 ATTATTLD
-598 LTRLEKLERIEIS
+598 LTGLEKLERIEIS

-623 NLKRVTLINA
+623 NLKRVTLTNA
-633 LSMKKLNLHNFQ
+633 LSMKKLNLLNFP

-669 SKVDAIKNG
+669 SKVNAIKNS
-678 INMAGKNGPAKT
+678 INMTGNNGPAKT
-690 TVYRSKV
+690 ATYRNRV
-697 QSTPCN
+697 QSSPCN

>member
-34 SDPNSISKVT
+34 SDPNSISQVT
-44 QGTGA
+44 TGSGA
-49 PSGGNNG
+49 PTAGQKG

-61 STSKILYKK
+61 STSKTLYKK
-70 NGSWRKLTTMNLNGN
+70 KGSSWTGIATMNLNGD
-85 LLSGQGAAKPS
+85 LLSGQGKAKPS
-96 QGNNGDSYIDTKSG
+96 QGKNGDSYIDTKTNT
-110 IIYEKKNG
+110 IYEKKNG

-153 SPAEAQAKHVIGF
+153 SPAEAQAVTGF
-166 NVSGKNIESL
+166 SVAGKEIASL
-176 EGIEAFTNLESLEA
+176 EGIEAFTNLESLDA

-198 DLSKLTHLKKLN
+198 NLSGLTHLKKLN
-210 LTNNQLTGEIN
+210 LTNNLLSGELN
-221 LKELKYLDNDKVKI
+221 LKELKYLANDKVKI
-235 VAGNASIEKIFVADE
+235 VAGNTSIEKIFVADE
-250 AKAKALNNFERTTK
+250 AKATALNNFEHTTK

-289 NRPDGNGDGEITDKE
+289 NRPDRNGDGEITNKE
-304 AKRFN
+304 AERFN
-309 NPIRIEATGIQ
+309 KPISIIATGIK
-320 SLKGIEYFKKATSLV
+320 SLKGIEYFKKATSIDIHAPSGQKNILV
-335 IQAPAGQ
+335 DGQ
-342 TNNLA
+342 
-347 NGNGVVS
+347 VS

-361 ESLTIA
+361 ERLTIA

-379 PKLKHLILI
+379 PKLKHLILT

-418 ITTPENTFSKLK
+418 ITTPENTFPKLTD
-430 ILNLIGNN
+430 LNLIGNN

-445 SKITANLRDNANN
+445 SKITANLRDNANT
-458 IQILRAG
+458 IQILRRN

-482 DLNTNDAGAGKYQV
+482 ALNTNDAGAGKYQV
-496 DGSGGSNPV
+496 DGSGGSNLV

-519 RLKGQI
+519 RLKGRI
-525 SGKSA
+525 LGKSA

-598 LTRLEKLERIEIS
+598 LTGLEKLERIEIS

-623 NLKRVTLINA
+623 NLKRVTLRNA

-678 INMAGKNGPAKT
+678 INMTGNNGPAKT
-690 TVYRSKV
+690 TAYRSKV

>member
-34 SDPNSISKVT
+34 SDPNSISQVT
-44 QGTGA
+44 TGSGA
-49 PSGGNNG
+49 PTAGQKG

-61 STSKILYKK
+61 STSKTLYKRK
-70 NGSWRKLTTMNLNGN
+70 GSSWTGIATMNLNGN
-85 LLSGQGAAKPS
+85 LLSGQGKAKPS
-96 QGNNGDSYIDTKSG
+96 QGNEGDSYIDTKTNT
-110 IIYEKKNG
+110 IYEKKNG

-138 LLAIVGIDVNKNGKI
+138 LLAIVGIDANKNGKI
-153 SPAEAQAKHVIGF
+153 SPAEAQAVTGF
-166 NVSGKNIESL
+166 SVAGKEIATL
-176 EGIEAFTNLESLEA
+176 EGIEAFTNLESLDA

-210 LTNNQLTGEIN
+210 LTNNLLSGELN
-221 LKELKYLDNDKVKI
+221 LKELKYLANDKVKI
-235 VAGNASIEKIFVADE
+235 VAGNTSIEKIFVADE
-250 AKAKALNNFERTTK
+250 AKATAMNNFEHTTK

-289 NRPDGNGDGEITDKE
+289 NRPDRNGDGEITNKE
-304 AKRFN
+304 AERFN
-309 NPIRIEATGIQ
+309 KPIRIETPGIK
-320 SLKGIEYFKKATSLV
+320 SLKGMEYFKKATSLV

-342 TNNLA
+342 KNVLVD
-347 NGNGVVS
+347 GQVS
-354 LADFSEI
+354 LADFTEI

-379 PKLKHLILI
+379 PKLKELVLT

-397 SGMPELVILNLERNN
+397 SGMPELVSLNLERNS

-418 ITTPENTFSKLK
+418 ITTPENTFPKLTA
-430 ILNLIGNN
+430 LNLRENN

-445 SKITANLRDNANN
+445 SKITANLRENANGV
-458 IQILRAG
+458 QILRAG
-465 NNSGVVR
+465 NNSGVIR

-482 DLNTNDAGAGKYQV
+482 ALNTNDAGAGKYQV
-496 DGSGGSNPV
+496 DGSGGSNPI

-519 RLKGQI
+519 RLKGRI
-525 SGKSA
+525 IGKSA

-568 GTGITNLEGLQYF
+568 GTGVTNLEGLQYF

-598 LTRLEKLERIEIS
+598 LTGLEKLERIEIS

-623 NLKRVTLINA
+623 NLKRVTLTNA
-633 LSMKKLNLHNFQ
+633 LSMKKLNLLNFP

-678 INMAGKNGPAKT
+678 INMTGNNGPAKT
-690 TVYRSKV
+690 TAYRSKV

>member
-34 SDPNSISKVT
+34 SDPNSISQVT
-44 QGTGA
+44 TGSGA
-49 PSGGNNG
+49 PTAGQKG

-61 STSKILYKK
+61 STSKTLYKK
-70 NGSWRKLTTMNLNGN
+70 KGSSWTGIATMNLNGN
-85 LLSGQGAAKPS
+85 LLSGQGKAKPS
-96 QGNNGDSYIDTKSG
+96 QGNDGDSYIDTKTNT
-110 IIYEKKNG
+110 IYEKKNG

-138 LLAIVGIDVNKNGKI
+138 LLAIVGIDANKNGKI
-153 SPAEAQAKHVIGF
+153 SPAEAQAVTGF
-166 NVSGKNIESL
+166 SVAGKEIATL
-176 EGIEAFTNLESLEA
+176 EGIEAFTNLESLDA

-210 LTNNQLTGEIN
+210 LTNNLLSGELN
-221 LKELKYLDNDKVKI
+221 LKELKYLANDKVKI
-235 VAGNASIEKIFVADE
+235 VAGNTSIEKIFVADE
-250 AKAKALNNFERTTK
+250 AKATAMNNFEHTTK

-284 LLADN
+284 LVADN
-289 NRPDGNGDGEITDKE
+289 NRPDRNGDGEITNKE
-304 AKRFN
+304 AERFN
-309 NPIRIEATGIQ
+309 KPISIIATGIK
-320 SLKGIEYFKKATSLV
+320 SLKGMEYFKKATSLV

-342 TNNLA
+342 KNVLVD
-347 NGNGVVS
+347 GQVS
-354 LADFSEI
+354 LADFTEI

-379 PKLKHLILI
+379 PKLKHLILT

-397 SGMPELVILNLERNN
+397 SGMPELVTLNLERNS

-418 ITTPENTFSKLK
+418 ITTPENTFPKLTA
-430 ILNLIGNN
+430 LNLRENN

-445 SKITANLRDNANN
+445 SKITANLRENANN
-458 IQILRAG
+458 VQILRAG

-482 DLNTNDAGAGKYQV
+482 ALNTNDAGAGKYQV
-496 DGSGGSNPV
+496 DGSGGSNPI

-519 RLKGQI
+519 RLKGRI
-525 SGKSA
+525 IGKSA

-568 GTGITNLEGLQYF
+568 GTGVTNLEGLQYF

-590 ATTATSLD
+590 ATTATTLD
-598 LTRLEKLERIEIS
+598 LTGLEKLERIEIS

-623 NLKRVTLINA
+623 NLKRVTLTNA
-633 LSMKKLNLHNFQ
+633 LSMKKLNLLNFP

-669 SKVDAIKNG
+669 SKVNAIKNG
-678 INMAGKNGPAKT
+678 INMTGNNGPAKT
-690 TVYRSKV
+690 ATYRNRV
-697 QSTPCN
+697 QSSPCN

>member
-34 SDPNSISKVT
+34 SDPNSISQVT
-44 QGTGA
+44 TGSGA
-49 PSGGNNG
+49 PTAGQKG

-61 STSKILYKK
+61 STSKTLYKK
-70 NGSWRKLTTMNLNGN
+70 KGSSWTGIATMNLNGN
-85 LLSGQGAAKPS
+85 LLSGQGKAKPS
-96 QGNNGDSYIDTKSG
+96 QGNNGDSYIDTKTNT
-110 IIYEKKNG
+110 IYEKKNG

-138 LLAIVGIDVNKNGKI
+138 LLAIVGIDANKNGKI
-153 SPAEAQAKHVIGF
+153 SPAEAQAVTGF
-166 NVSGKNIESL
+166 SVAGKEIASL
-176 EGIEAFTNLESLEA
+176 EGIEAFTNLESLDA

-210 LTNNQLTGEIN
+210 LTNNLLSGELN
-221 LKELKYLDNDKVKI
+221 LKELKYLANDKVKI
-235 VAGNASIEKIFVADE
+235 VAGNTSIEKIFVADE
-250 AKAKALNNFERTTK
+250 AKATAMNNFEHTTK

-284 LLADN
+284 LLADS
-289 NRPDGNGDGEITDKE
+289 NRPDRNGDGEITNKE
-304 AKRFN
+304 AERFN
-309 NPIRIEATGIQ
+309 KPIRIEATGIK
-320 SLKGIEYFKKATSLV
+320 SLKGIEYFKKATSIDIHAPEGQKNILV
-335 IQAPAGQ
+335 DGQ
-342 TNNLA
+342 
-347 NGNGVVS
+347 VS

-379 PKLKHLILI
+379 PKLKHLILT

-397 SGMPELVILNLERNN
+397 SGMPELVTLNLERNS

-418 ITTPENTFSKLK
+418 ITTPENTFPKLTA
-430 ILNLIGNN
+430 LNLTGNN

-458 IQILRAG
+458 IQILRRN
-465 NNSGVVR
+465 NNSGVAR

-477 QDTAN
+477 QDTASV
-482 DLNTNDAGAGKYQV
+482 LNTNDAGAGKYQV
-496 DGSGGSNPV
+496 DGSGGSNSV

-519 RLKGQI
+519 RLRGSI
-525 SGKSA
+525 IGKSA

-557 DLFTDDIKLEN
+557 DLFTDNIKLEN
-568 GTGITNLEGLQYF
+568 GTGVTNLEGLQYF

-598 LTRLEKLERIEIS
+598 LTGLEKLERIEIS
-611 GTSLQILSGSGV
+611 GTSLQLLSGSGV
-623 NLKRVTLINA
+623 NLKRVTLTNA

-669 SKVDAIKNG
+669 SKVNAIKNG
-678 INMAGKNGPAKT
+678 INMTGNNGPAKT
-690 TVYRSKV
+690 TAYRSKV